1 MLYLLNEDVRTVR
14 WNGESLHEA
23 TSAIVKETMNGDFT
37 LTVKYPISD
46 SGIYQLIQEDM
57 LIKAP
62 TPVLGAQ
69 LFRIKKPVEH
79 NDHLEITAYH
89 ISDDVMQRSITQMSV
104 TSQSCGMA
112 LSRMVQNTKTAL
124 GDFSFNSDIQD
135 RRTFNTTETET
146 LYSVLLDGKHSI
158 VGTWEGELVRDN
170 FAMTVKKS
178 RGENRGVVITTH
190 KNLKDYQRTKN
201 SQNVVTRIHAR
212 STFKPEGAEKET
224 TIRVTVDSPLINS
237 YPYIN
242 EKEYENNNAKS
253 VEELQKW
260 AQAKFSNEGID
271 KISDAIKIEAYEL
284 DGQVVHMGDT
294 VNLKSWKHNVD
305 VFKKAI
311 AYEFD
316 ALKEEYISLILDDK
330 AGAGGSRTS
339 GGLSSAAD
347 AILGVTESAQEVALE
362 KALQNADLDF
372 DHKAGLLRQEISDG
386 IELAKA
392 KAEEVKQEL
401 SDTINQRFNS
411 FDNGPLKEAKRRA
424 EEALR
429 NAGASSLLAQ
439 EAKRI
444 GLDSVARLEEF
455 KSQTTSAQTA
465 LSGDLDALKRTI
477 VNDIRPKQAQVEAE
491 IAKQVEAL
499 VQTKKELAGAST
511 LLAQE
516 AKRIELDS
524 VARLEAFKSQTTS
537 AQTALSGDLDVLKRT
552 IANDIRPK
560 QAQAEAE
567 IAKQVEALSRTKNEL
582 SGASTLLA
590 QEAKRIELDSVAR
603 LEAFKSQTTS
613 AQTALS
619 GDLDALKRTIAN
631 DIRPKQA
638 QAEAEIAKQV
648 EALSR
653 TKNELAGVK
662 SAQATYEET
671 TTRRLSELTNLA
683 NGKASKSELTQTA
696 EELASRIASVQA
708 GSSRNYFR
716 NSRSRTF
723 TTGGQA
729 VYDYRTFIVPDFWK
743 NSDRFKRDYVRISFD
758 VTFPVALVNDMPA
771 MVHFSAHPWYA
782 YRNLIFKG
790 GTVERQHFE
799 FTIDLSSSS
808 ETYQTNN
815 VFIRFGTNYGF
826 PAGLQVVIENAM
838 LSVGNYFPA
847 YQPAYED
854 QEDRVSV
861 VESNFKQRADSLDAG
876 VSRLTEGFRTKADI
890 SALNVTAENIRQSVK
905 SLETD
910 TQNKLNQKLSQ
921 AEFEVRAGS
930 IRQEILNATKDK
942 ANKSELTQTAEE
954 LSSKIASVQASGRN
968 LFLNSLF
975 KQDISKTG
983 IWTTSTYTATID
995 SESKYLGHKAL
1006 KIIGLNPSG
1015 RDGGN
1020 PKVTYP
1026 ALGQFGKVIP
1036 GSTTNQDVTISFYA
1050 KANKNGIMLR
1060 SRLGDIGYKT
1070 GNVTLSTEIKRYVVH
1085 IPKGWT
1091 NESKQTTNEWLFN
1104 FNQEG
1109 TIWIWMPKFEISD
1122 VDTSYSEAPEDI
1134 EGQISTVESTFKQ
1147 RANSLEA
1154 GVSRLT
1160 EGLRTKVD
1168 ISALNVT
1175 AENIRQSVKSLETDT
1190 QNKLNQKLSQ
1200 AEFEV
1205 RAGSIRQ
1212 EILNA
1217 TKDKASKSELT
1228 QTAEEL
1234 ASKIASVHLG
1244 RRNLLKGT
1252 KELARYK
1259 PVSEYNGFKVI
1270 RTVAGAT
1277 RYQDSYVERTVIPTA
1292 GTEYIAIF
1300 YARAS
1305 ENDYPVRCHFYNPN
1319 TVVSSE
1325 NSSGYKS
1332 RSSDGLS
1339 IIRLSTDWQLCW
1351 VKWTQTATDQAK
1363 TVIIGRHGPQVGG
1376 KEGVWVEICAPA
1388 IFEGNLA
1395 GDWSP
1400 AYEDQDERVSVVES
1414 NFKQRADSLE
1424 AGVSRLT
1431 EGLRTKADISSLN
1444 VTAENIRQ
1452 SVKSLETDT
1461 QNKLNQKLSQAE
1473 FEVRAG
1479 SIRQEILNAT
1489 KDKANKSELTQTAE
1503 ELASKIASVQVGGRN
1518 YIRGTKRMMLARGL
1532 WASGTFRPSG
1542 AGTAKTID
1550 VSDSPATG
1558 FDKAIRLTSSNARDQ
1573 IGIAQDGFY
1582 ISQGTYTMSC
1592 WVKGR
1597 RGQKVKLQTYWQVN
1611 DNSGISPIFTLK
1623 DENWTKLSFTSARNR
1638 AGVASIG
1645 YVYLVNAEVGEYLDV
1660 LAPQLE
1666 DGSLATSSK
1675 EAPEDIEGQISTV
1688 ESTFKQRADS
1698 LAAGVNRLTEGLR
1711 TKADI
1716 SALNV
1721 TAENIRQSVKSL
1733 ETDTQNKLNQKL
1745 SQAEFEVR
1753 AGSIRQEIL
1762 NATKDKASKSELT
1775 QTAEEL
1781 ASRIASVQASGRN
1794 LFLNSLF
1801 KQDIPKTGI
1810 WTTSTYTAT
1819 IDSESKYLG
1828 HKALKIIGL
1837 NPSGR
1842 DGGNPKVTYPA
1853 LGQFG
1858 KVIPGSTTNQDVT
1871 ISFYAKANKNGIML
1885 RSRLGNIGYKT
1896 GNVTLSTEIKR
1907 YVVHIPKGWTN
1918 ESKQTTNE
1926 WLFNFNQE
1934 GTIWIWMP
1942 KFEISDVDTS
1952 YSEAPED
1959 IEGQIS
1965 TVESNFKQRADS
1977 LEAGVSRLTEGLRT
1991 KVDISAL
1998 NVTAENI
2005 RQSVKSLETDT
2016 QNKLNQKLSQ
2026 AEFEVRAGSI
2036 RQEILNVTKDKAS
2049 KSELTQTAEELSSK
2063 IASVQVGGINLLRNT
2078 ASLLI
2083 GDRSKG
2089 CWMSASGGN
2098 GRAISVEVLDPPKK
2112 MIKNMIRVIENT
2124 NGGNKDLTQ
2133 LVRLRIGEKYT
2144 ISCYARIASDSP
2156 NANVNLLFRSW
2167 ANNTDLNRKFQKSIS
2182 HKNWQKYSF
2191 TFTADAIENSIQ
2203 FGQSGAGIIEICAPK
2218 IESGTLATDYSEAP
2232 EDIEGQISTV
2242 ESTFKQRANSLD
2254 AGVSRLTEGL
2264 RTKVD
2269 ISALNVTAENIRQSV
2284 KSLETDTQNK
2294 LNQKLSQAEFEV
2306 RAGSIRQ
2313 EILNATKDKADKTL
2327 VVSEAGKL
2335 REEFSKMKVG
2345 GRNLWIKSKTVGAVI
2360 EKLPENHV
2368 TGQKECYRLEN
2379 NSTLTFNLEPDF
2391 SSRLYQKVT
2400 FSAWIKYENVV
2411 QGRNFWN
2418 VFNCFKHYLFRK
2430 NSETGVQS
2438 GPDYATLGMYKGSA
2452 DWKYI
2457 TFTYDYSEK
2466 TNFDQLKTSLRFNL
2480 EGATSGTAW
2489 VTGIKVEIGS
2499 VATDWS
2505 PAPEDADG
2513 LITEAKATFE
2523 RTAQGLRTDLSAI
2536 QEYVNKDGQ
2545 RQEALQRYTREES
2558 ARQATAVRELV
2569 NRDFVGKATY
2579 QEDVKGINQRIEAV
2593 KTSAN
2598 KDIASQIAS
2607 YRQSVDG
2614 KFTDISS
2621 QITTYKQDVGGQ
2633 ISGLSN
2639 RLTSS
2644 EQGTTT
2650 QISNLSNRI
2659 NSNKQGTDNQ
2669 ISNLKTQVATN
2680 KDNAERQMGRISD
2693 QVSANKANADSQFA
2707 NVTNQ
2712 LARKVETTDFQRVK
2726 ETSKLYERILGNT
2739 ENGIADKVARMAL
2752 TNQLFQVEVGK
2763 YSVSGPN
2770 LIKNS
2775 DFKNATNEWGSTQN
2789 LGRLVKHSFYHN
2801 GQKDLMRLSNATKNE
2816 NFLYSHRFN
2825 LERNTDYVLNFRG
2838 FNNSALASYDV
2849 YILGRRAG
2857 ESDGFTIVKKVVSS
2871 KKLSTSRCEDVSVT
2885 FNSGEMDNAYIR
2897 FDNNGSSSGTAD
2909 LYITEVDLYKG
2920 YKPRTWQ
2927 PHPEDAVAD
2936 ANKKL
2941 EATQT
2946 KMTQLAGS
2954 WVVENINSAGDI
2966 ISGINLGANG
2976 HNRLVGK
2983 LTHITGETLI
2993 DRAVI
2998 KSAMVDKLKT
3008 ANFEAG
3014 SVTTTILEAEAVT
3027 AEKLKVDN
3035 ALIKKLTATDAFIDQ
3050 LISKR
3055 IFSTKVESVISS
3067 STFLEAYQGRIGG
3080 FTLGQFDQ
3088 GGGRWISGVNQF
3100 SVGMGN
3106 GAGYGVRTAFWANW
3120 GNNWNY
3126 AGPKAWNVNTD
3137 GKMYCRNEVGFYD
3150 QVDFSNS
3157 SRANFYGNTTFSR
3170 SPVFS
3175 NGIELGSKDVLG
3187 DGWNPKGGRNAVV
3200 WWNQVGSGS
3209 LKYWMEQKSDR
3220 RLKENITDTAVKALD
3235 KINRLR
3241 MVAFDFIENK
3251 KHEEIGLIAQEAET
3265 IVPRIVSRDPENPDG
3280 YLHID
3285 YTALVPYLIK
3295 AIQELNQ
3302 KIEKMEKIIA

>member
-1 MLYLLNEDVRTVR
+1 MDALTRRQFDRSMFAKERTLAIRVGEYASRDIKEASFEYGYIKGDTYKPGGTCAGSGKITFTSIITTFNKLDTLHPEIGLLVGDTYQWVKMGEYFINDIEIDRNRNTTTLELMDGMFKLNREYVTDLHFPAEVREVIQEICLKTGIELANDYFGISAMRYHIEQVPEGKKLSFRDMLSAMTQMIGMSCFFNREGKMEIRDLTESNITINADSYFLHGLTKSEIEYQIAGITCKTDKKSLTVGMKTGRSLELDNVFMTQSALNDLYYKLKNLTYYPYNLNYQGHLLLEVGQWVTIQTNKKETFKVPVLSQSFTFKGGLRGRISADSKAGNDTQYSYE
-14 WNGESLHEA
+14 GTITKHIKQQGGIEAKIQAQIEA
-23 TSAIVKETMNGDFT
+23 TDKDFDQK
-37 LTVKYPISD
+37 VDK
-46 SGIYQLIQEDM
+46 
-57 LIKAP
+57 
-62 TPVLGAQ
+62 
-69 LFRIKKPVEH
+69 IKKDF
-79 NDHLEITAYH
+79 ND
-89 ISDDVMQRSITQMSV
+89 
-104 TSQSCGMA
+104 
-112 LSRMVQNTKTAL
+112 
-124 GDFSFNSDIQD
+124 
-135 RRTFNTTETET
+135 
-146 LYSVLLDGKHSI
+146 
-158 VGTWEGELVRDN
+158 
-170 FAMTVKKS
+170 
-178 RGENRGVVITTH
+178 
-190 KNLKDYQRTKN
+190 
-201 SQNVVTRIHAR
+201 
-212 STFKPEGAEKET
+212 
-224 TIRVTVDSPLINS
+224 
-237 YPYIN
+237 
-242 EKEYENNNAKS
+242 
-253 VEELQKW
+253 
-260 AQAKFSNEGID
+260 
-271 KISDAIKIEAYEL
+271 
-284 DGQVVHMGDT
+284 QV
-294 VNLKSWKHNVD
+294 
-305 VFKKAI
+305 
-311 AYEFD
+311 
-316 ALKEEYISLILDDK
+316 
-330 AGAGGSRTS
+330 
-339 GGLSSAAD
+339 
-347 AILGVTESAQEVALE
+347 
-362 KALQNADLDF
+362 
-372 DHKAGLLRQEISDG
+372 
-386 IELAKA
+386 ELAKA
-392 KAEEVKQEL
+392 KAEEVKREL

-411 FDNGPLKEAKRRA
+411 FDNGPLKETKRKA

-429 NAGASSLLAQ
+429 NAGASTLLAQ

-444 GLDSVARLEEF
+444 GLDSVARLEAF

-477 VNDIRPKQAQVEAE
+477 ANDIRPKQAQAEAE

-499 VQTKKELAGAST
+499 SRTKNELAGASS

-537 AQTALSGDLDVLKRT
+537 AQTALSGDLDV
-552 IANDIRPK
+552 
-560 QAQAEAE
+560 
-567 IAKQVEALSRTKNEL
+567 
-582 SGASTLLA
+582 
-590 QEAKRIELDSVAR
+590 
-603 LEAFKSQTTS
+603 
-613 AQTALS
+613 
-619 GDLDALKRTIAN
+619 LKRTIAN

-708 GSSRNYFR
+708 
-716 NSRSRTF
+716 
-723 TTGGQA
+723 
-729 VYDYRTFIVPDFWK
+729 
-743 NSDRFKRDYVRISFD
+743 
-758 VTFPVALVNDMPA
+758 
-771 MVHFSAHPWYA
+771 
-782 YRNLIFKG
+782 
-790 GTVERQHFE
+790 
-799 FTIDLSSSS
+799 
-808 ETYQTNN
+808 
-815 VFIRFGTNYGF
+815 
-826 PAGLQVVIENAM
+826 
-838 LSVGNYFPA
+838 
-847 YQPAYED
+847 
-854 QEDRVSV
+854 
-861 VESNFKQRADSLDAG
+861 
-876 VSRLTEGFRTKADI
+876 
-890 SALNVTAENIRQSVK
+890 
-905 SLETD
+905 
-910 TQNKLNQKLSQ
+910 
-921 AEFEVRAGS
+921 
-930 IRQEILNATKDK
+930 
-942 ANKSELTQTAEE
+942 
-954 LSSKIASVQASGRN
+954 SGRN

-983 IWTTSTYTATID
+983 IWTTSTYTA
-995 SESKYLGHKAL
+995 A
-1006 KIIGLNPSG
+1006 
-1015 RDGGN
+1015 
-1020 PKVTYP
+1020 
-1026 ALGQFGKVIP
+1026 
-1036 GSTTNQDVTISFYA
+1036 
-1050 KANKNGIMLR
+1050 
-1060 SRLGDIGYKT
+1060 
-1070 GNVTLSTEIKRYVVH
+1070 
-1085 IPKGWT
+1085 
-1091 NESKQTTNEWLFN
+1091 
-1104 FNQEG
+1104 
-1109 TIWIWMPKFEISD
+1109 
-1122 VDTSYSEAPEDI
+1122 
-1134 EGQISTVESTFKQ
+1134 
-1147 RANSLEA
+1147 
-1154 GVSRLT
+1154 
-1160 EGLRTKVD
+1160 
-1168 ISALNVT
+1168 
-1175 AENIRQSVKSLETDT
+1175 
-1190 QNKLNQKLSQ
+1190 
-1200 AEFEV
+1200 
-1205 RAGSIRQ
+1205 
-1212 EILNA
+1212 
-1217 TKDKASKSELT
+1217 
-1228 QTAEEL
+1228 
-1234 ASKIASVHLG
+1234 
-1244 RRNLLKGT
+1244 
-1252 KELARYK
+1252 
-1259 PVSEYNGFKVI
+1259 
-1270 RTVAGAT
+1270 
-1277 RYQDSYVERTVIPTA
+1277 
-1292 GTEYIAIF
+1292 
-1300 YARAS
+1300 
-1305 ENDYPVRCHFYNPN
+1305 
-1319 TVVSSE
+1319 
-1325 NSSGYKS
+1325 
-1332 RSSDGLS
+1332 
-1339 IIRLSTDWQLCW
+1339 
-1351 VKWTQTATDQAK
+1351 
-1363 TVIIGRHGPQVGG
+1363 
-1376 KEGVWVEICAPA
+1376 
-1388 IFEGNLA
+1388 
-1395 GDWSP
+1395 
-1400 AYEDQDERVSVVES
+1400 
-1414 NFKQRADSLE
+1414 
-1424 AGVSRLT
+1424 
-1431 EGLRTKADISSLN
+1431 
-1444 VTAENIRQ
+1444 
-1452 SVKSLETDT
+1452 
-1461 QNKLNQKLSQAE
+1461 
-1473 FEVRAG
+1473 
-1479 SIRQEILNAT
+1479 
-1489 KDKANKSELTQTAE
+1489 
-1503 ELASKIASVQVGGRN
+1503 
-1518 YIRGTKRMMLARGL
+1518 
-1532 WASGTFRPSG
+1532 
-1542 AGTAKTID
+1542 
-1550 VSDSPATG
+1550 
-1558 FDKAIRLTSSNARDQ
+1558 
-1573 IGIAQDGFY
+1573 
-1582 ISQGTYTMSC
+1582 
-1592 WVKGR
+1592 
-1597 RGQKVKLQTYWQVN
+1597 
-1611 DNSGISPIFTLK
+1611 
-1623 DENWTKLSFTSARNR
+1623 
-1638 AGVASIG
+1638 
-1645 YVYLVNAEVGEYLDV
+1645 
-1660 LAPQLE
+1660 
-1666 DGSLATSSK
+1666 
-1675 EAPEDIEGQISTV
+1675 
-1688 ESTFKQRADS
+1688 
-1698 LAAGVNRLTEGLR
+1698 
-1711 TKADI
+1711 
-1716 SALNV
+1716 
-1721 TAENIRQSVKSL
+1721 
-1733 ETDTQNKLNQKL
+1733 
-1745 SQAEFEVR
+1745 
-1753 AGSIRQEIL
+1753 
-1762 NATKDKASKSELT
+1762 
-1775 QTAEEL
+1775 
-1781 ASRIASVQASGRN
+1781 
-1794 LFLNSLF
+1794 
-1801 KQDIPKTGI
+1801 
-1810 WTTSTYTAT
+1810 

-1934 GTIWIWMP
+1934 GTVWIWMP

-1952 YSEAPED
+1952 
-1959 IEGQIS
+1959 
-1965 TVESNFKQRADS
+1965 
-1977 LEAGVSRLTEGLRT
+1977 
-1991 KVDISAL
+1991 
-1998 NVTAENI
+1998 
-2005 RQSVKSLETDT
+2005 
-2016 QNKLNQKLSQ
+2016 
-2026 AEFEVRAGSI
+2026 
-2036 RQEILNVTKDKAS
+2036 
-2049 KSELTQTAEELSSK
+2049 
-2063 IASVQVGGINLLRNT
+2063 
-2078 ASLLI
+2078 
-2083 GDRSKG
+2083 
-2089 CWMSASGGN
+2089 
-2098 GRAISVEVLDPPKK
+2098 
-2112 MIKNMIRVIENT
+2112 
-2124 NGGNKDLTQ
+2124 
-2133 LVRLRIGEKYT
+2133 
-2144 ISCYARIASDSP
+2144 
-2156 NANVNLLFRSW
+2156 
-2167 ANNTDLNRKFQKSIS
+2167 
-2182 HKNWQKYSF
+2182 
-2191 TFTADAIENSIQ
+2191 
-2203 FGQSGAGIIEICAPK
+2203 
-2218 IESGTLATDYSEAP
+2218 YSEAP

-2264 RTKVD
+2264 RTKAD
-2269 ISALNVTAENIRQSV
+2269 ISSLNVTAENIRQSV

-2536 QEYVNKDGQ
+2536 QEYVNKNGQ

-2558 ARQATAVRELV
+2558 TRQATAVRELV
-2569 NRDFVGKATY
+2569 NRDFVGKVTY

-2644 EQGTTT
+2644 EQGATT
-2650 QISNLSNRI
+2650 QISNISNRI

-2927 PHPEDAVAD
+2927 PHPEDVVAD

-2946 KMTQLAGS
+2946 KMTLLTGS
-2954 WVVENINSAGDI
+2954 WAVQNINSAGDI

-2976 HNRLVGK
+2976 HNRFVGK

-3008 ANFEAG
+3008 GNFEAG

-3035 ALIKKLTATDAFIDQ
+3035 ALIKKLTANDAFIDQ
-3050 LISKR
+3050 LTSKR

-3106 GAGYGVRTAFWANW
+3106 GAGHGVRTAFWANW

-3209 LKYWMEQKSDR
+3209 VKYWMEQKSDR

-3241 MVAFDFIENK
+3241 MVAFDFIESK

-3302 KIEKMEKIIA
+3302 KIEKMEKTIA

>member
-1 MLYLLNEDVRTVR
+1 MDALTRRQFDRAMFAKERTLAIRVGEYASRDIKEASFEYGYIKGDTYKPGGTCAGSGKITFTSIITTFNKLDTLHPEIGLLVGDTYQWVKMGEYFINDIEIDRNRNTTTLELMDGMFKLNREYVTDLHFPAEVREV
-14 WNGESLHEA
+14 
-23 TSAIVKETMNGDFT
+23 
-37 LTVKYPISD
+37 
-46 SGIYQLIQEDM
+46 IQEIC
-57 LIKAP
+57 L
-62 TPVLGAQ
+62 
-69 LFRIKKPVEH
+69 
-79 NDHLEITAYH
+79 
-89 ISDDVMQRSITQMSV
+89 
-104 TSQSCGMA
+104 
-112 LSRMVQNTKTAL
+112 KT
-124 GDFSFNSDIQD
+124 
-135 RRTFNTTETET
+135 
-146 LYSVLLDGKHSI
+146 
-158 VGTWEGELVRDN
+158 
-170 FAMTVKKS
+170 
-178 RGENRGVVITTH
+178 
-190 KNLKDYQRTKN
+190 
-201 SQNVVTRIHAR
+201 
-212 STFKPEGAEKET
+212 
-224 TIRVTVDSPLINS
+224 
-237 YPYIN
+237 
-242 EKEYENNNAKS
+242 
-253 VEELQKW
+253 
-260 AQAKFSNEGID
+260 
-271 KISDAIKIEAYEL
+271 
-284 DGQVVHMGDT
+284 
-294 VNLKSWKHNVD
+294 
-305 VFKKAI
+305 
-311 AYEFD
+311 
-316 ALKEEYISLILDDK
+316 
-330 AGAGGSRTS
+330 
-339 GGLSSAAD
+339 
-347 AILGVTESAQEVALE
+347 
-362 KALQNADLDF
+362 
-372 DHKAGLLRQEISDG
+372 G
-386 IELAKA
+386 IELADDYFGISAMRYHIEQVPEGKKLSFRDMLSAMTQMIGMSCFFNREGKMEIRDLTESNITINADSYFLHGLTKSEIEYQISGITCKTDKKSLTVGMKTGRSLELDNVFMTQSALNDLYYKLKNLTYYPYNLNYQGHLLLEVGQWVTIQTNKKETFKVPVLSQSFTFKGGLRGRISADSKA
-392 KAEEVKQEL
+392 GNDTQYSYEGTITKHIKQQDDIEAKIQAQIEAADKDFDQKVDKIKKDFNDQVELAKARAEEVKREL

-411 FDNGPLKEAKRRA
+411 FDNGPLKETKRKA

-429 NAGASSLLAQ
+429 N
-439 EAKRI
+439 
-444 GLDSVARLEEF
+444 
-455 KSQTTSAQTA
+455 
-465 LSGDLDALKRTI
+465 
-477 VNDIRPKQAQVEAE
+477 
-491 IAKQVEAL
+491 
-499 VQTKKELAGAST
+499 AGAST

-516 AKRIELDS
+516 AKRI
-524 VARLEAFKSQTTS
+524 
-537 AQTALSGDLDVLKRT
+537 G
-552 IANDIRPK
+552 
-560 QAQAEAE
+560 
-567 IAKQVEALSRTKNEL
+567 
-582 SGASTLLA
+582 
-590 QEAKRIELDSVAR
+590 LDSVAR

-662 SAQATYEET
+662 SAQATYKET

-708 GSSRNYFR
+708 
-716 NSRSRTF
+716 
-723 TTGGQA
+723 
-729 VYDYRTFIVPDFWK
+729 
-743 NSDRFKRDYVRISFD
+743 
-758 VTFPVALVNDMPA
+758 
-771 MVHFSAHPWYA
+771 
-782 YRNLIFKG
+782 
-790 GTVERQHFE
+790 
-799 FTIDLSSSS
+799 
-808 ETYQTNN
+808 
-815 VFIRFGTNYGF
+815 
-826 PAGLQVVIENAM
+826 
-838 LSVGNYFPA
+838 
-847 YQPAYED
+847 
-854 QEDRVSV
+854 
-861 VESNFKQRADSLDAG
+861 
-876 VSRLTEGFRTKADI
+876 
-890 SALNVTAENIRQSVK
+890 
-905 SLETD
+905 
-910 TQNKLNQKLSQ
+910 
-921 AEFEVRAGS
+921 
-930 IRQEILNATKDK
+930 
-942 ANKSELTQTAEE
+942 
-954 LSSKIASVQASGRN
+954 SGRN

-983 IWTTSTYTATID
+983 IWTTSTYTA
-995 SESKYLGHKAL
+995 A
-1006 KIIGLNPSG
+1006 
-1015 RDGGN
+1015 
-1020 PKVTYP
+1020 
-1026 ALGQFGKVIP
+1026 
-1036 GSTTNQDVTISFYA
+1036 
-1050 KANKNGIMLR
+1050 
-1060 SRLGDIGYKT
+1060 
-1070 GNVTLSTEIKRYVVH
+1070 
-1085 IPKGWT
+1085 
-1091 NESKQTTNEWLFN
+1091 
-1104 FNQEG
+1104 
-1109 TIWIWMPKFEISD
+1109 
-1122 VDTSYSEAPEDI
+1122 
-1134 EGQISTVESTFKQ
+1134 
-1147 RANSLEA
+1147 
-1154 GVSRLT
+1154 
-1160 EGLRTKVD
+1160 
-1168 ISALNVT
+1168 
-1175 AENIRQSVKSLETDT
+1175 
-1190 QNKLNQKLSQ
+1190 
-1200 AEFEV
+1200 
-1205 RAGSIRQ
+1205 
-1212 EILNA
+1212 
-1217 TKDKASKSELT
+1217 
-1228 QTAEEL
+1228 
-1234 ASKIASVHLG
+1234 
-1244 RRNLLKGT
+1244 
-1252 KELARYK
+1252 
-1259 PVSEYNGFKVI
+1259 
-1270 RTVAGAT
+1270 
-1277 RYQDSYVERTVIPTA
+1277 
-1292 GTEYIAIF
+1292 
-1300 YARAS
+1300 
-1305 ENDYPVRCHFYNPN
+1305 
-1319 TVVSSE
+1319 
-1325 NSSGYKS
+1325 
-1332 RSSDGLS
+1332 
-1339 IIRLSTDWQLCW
+1339 
-1351 VKWTQTATDQAK
+1351 
-1363 TVIIGRHGPQVGG
+1363 
-1376 KEGVWVEICAPA
+1376 
-1388 IFEGNLA
+1388 
-1395 GDWSP
+1395 
-1400 AYEDQDERVSVVES
+1400 
-1414 NFKQRADSLE
+1414 
-1424 AGVSRLT
+1424 
-1431 EGLRTKADISSLN
+1431 
-1444 VTAENIRQ
+1444 
-1452 SVKSLETDT
+1452 
-1461 QNKLNQKLSQAE
+1461 
-1473 FEVRAG
+1473 
-1479 SIRQEILNAT
+1479 
-1489 KDKANKSELTQTAE
+1489 
-1503 ELASKIASVQVGGRN
+1503 
-1518 YIRGTKRMMLARGL
+1518 
-1532 WASGTFRPSG
+1532 
-1542 AGTAKTID
+1542 
-1550 VSDSPATG
+1550 
-1558 FDKAIRLTSSNARDQ
+1558 
-1573 IGIAQDGFY
+1573 
-1582 ISQGTYTMSC
+1582 
-1592 WVKGR
+1592 
-1597 RGQKVKLQTYWQVN
+1597 
-1611 DNSGISPIFTLK
+1611 
-1623 DENWTKLSFTSARNR
+1623 
-1638 AGVASIG
+1638 
-1645 YVYLVNAEVGEYLDV
+1645 
-1660 LAPQLE
+1660 
-1666 DGSLATSSK
+1666 
-1675 EAPEDIEGQISTV
+1675 
-1688 ESTFKQRADS
+1688 
-1698 LAAGVNRLTEGLR
+1698 
-1711 TKADI
+1711 
-1716 SALNV
+1716 
-1721 TAENIRQSVKSL
+1721 
-1733 ETDTQNKLNQKL
+1733 
-1745 SQAEFEVR
+1745 
-1753 AGSIRQEIL
+1753 
-1762 NATKDKASKSELT
+1762 
-1775 QTAEEL
+1775 
-1781 ASRIASVQASGRN
+1781 
-1794 LFLNSLF
+1794 
-1801 KQDIPKTGI
+1801 
-1810 WTTSTYTAT
+1810 

-1934 GTIWIWMP
+1934 GTVWIWMP

-1965 TVESNFKQRADS
+1965 TVES
-1977 LEAGVSRLTEGLRT
+1977 
-1991 KVDISAL
+1991 
-1998 NVTAENI
+1998 
-2005 RQSVKSLETDT
+2005 
-2016 QNKLNQKLSQ
+2016 
-2026 AEFEVRAGSI
+2026 
-2036 RQEILNVTKDKAS
+2036 
-2049 KSELTQTAEELSSK
+2049 
-2063 IASVQVGGINLLRNT
+2063 
-2078 ASLLI
+2078 
-2083 GDRSKG
+2083 
-2089 CWMSASGGN
+2089 
-2098 GRAISVEVLDPPKK
+2098 
-2112 MIKNMIRVIENT
+2112 
-2124 NGGNKDLTQ
+2124 
-2133 LVRLRIGEKYT
+2133 
-2144 ISCYARIASDSP
+2144 
-2156 NANVNLLFRSW
+2156 
-2167 ANNTDLNRKFQKSIS
+2167 
-2182 HKNWQKYSF
+2182 
-2191 TFTADAIENSIQ
+2191 
-2203 FGQSGAGIIEICAPK
+2203 
-2218 IESGTLATDYSEAP
+2218 
-2232 EDIEGQISTV
+2232 
-2242 ESTFKQRANSLD
+2242 TFKQRANSLD
-2254 AGVSRLTEGL
+2254 AGVRSLTEGL

-2659 NSNKQGTDNQ
+2659 NSNKQGADNQ

-2752 TNQLFQVEVGK
+2752 TNQLFQVEVAKNASNGQNLLKGTKDFSGGWKNKGANWKKHAEK
-2763 YSVSGPN
+2763 YKGVDV
-2770 LIKNS
+2770 L
-2775 DFKNATNEWGSTQN
+2775 FKNNSWNGVGQEIDAKIGEVYTFSLWMKSDWKNDTVNFYVNRNGSVEKGWGVPSETSVAITSEWK
-2789 LGRLVKHSFYHN
+2789 RYSFTF
-2801 GQKDLMRLSNATKNE
+2801 KIT
-2816 NFLYSHRFN
+2816 
-2825 LERNTDYVLNFRG
+2825 V
-2838 FNNSALASYDV
+2838 
-2849 YILGRRAG
+2849 
-2857 ESDGFTIVKKVVSS
+2857 DGFIFPRVERLNQNT
-2871 KKLSTSRCEDVSVT
+2871 
-2885 FNSGEMDNAYIR
+2885 N
-2897 FDNNGSSSGTAD
+2897 
-2909 LYITEVDLYKG
+2909 LYIAGLKLEKGSYATPYTEA
-2920 YKPRTWQ
+2920 
-2927 PHPEDAVAD
+2927 PEDTD
-2936 ANKKL
+2936 
-2941 EATQT
+2941 EAIRSVQS
-2946 KMTQLAGS
+2946 QLTGS
-2954 WVVENINSAGDI
+2954 WAVQNINSAGDI

-2976 HNRLVGK
+2976 HNRFVGK

-3014 SVTTTILEAEAVT
+3014 SVTTTILDAEAVT

-3035 ALIKKLTATDAFIDQ
+3035 ALIRKLTANDAFIDQ

-3209 LKYWMEQKSDR
+3209 VKYWMEQKSDR

-3241 MVAFDFIENK
+3241 MVAFDFIESK

-3302 KIEKMEKIIA
+3302 KIEKMEKTIA

>member
-1 MLYLLNEDVRTVR
+1 MDALTRRQFDRAMFAKERTLAIRVGEYASRDIKEASFEYGYIKGDTYKPGGTCAGSGKITFTSIITTFNKLDTLHPEIGLLVGDTYQWVKMGEYFINDIEIDRNRNTTTLELMDGMFKLNREYVTDLHFPAEVREV
-14 WNGESLHEA
+14 
-23 TSAIVKETMNGDFT
+23 
-37 LTVKYPISD
+37 
-46 SGIYQLIQEDM
+46 IQEIC
-57 LIKAP
+57 L
-62 TPVLGAQ
+62 
-69 LFRIKKPVEH
+69 
-79 NDHLEITAYH
+79 
-89 ISDDVMQRSITQMSV
+89 
-104 TSQSCGMA
+104 
-112 LSRMVQNTKTAL
+112 KT
-124 GDFSFNSDIQD
+124 
-135 RRTFNTTETET
+135 
-146 LYSVLLDGKHSI
+146 
-158 VGTWEGELVRDN
+158 
-170 FAMTVKKS
+170 
-178 RGENRGVVITTH
+178 
-190 KNLKDYQRTKN
+190 
-201 SQNVVTRIHAR
+201 
-212 STFKPEGAEKET
+212 
-224 TIRVTVDSPLINS
+224 
-237 YPYIN
+237 
-242 EKEYENNNAKS
+242 
-253 VEELQKW
+253 
-260 AQAKFSNEGID
+260 
-271 KISDAIKIEAYEL
+271 
-284 DGQVVHMGDT
+284 
-294 VNLKSWKHNVD
+294 
-305 VFKKAI
+305 
-311 AYEFD
+311 
-316 ALKEEYISLILDDK
+316 
-330 AGAGGSRTS
+330 
-339 GGLSSAAD
+339 
-347 AILGVTESAQEVALE
+347 
-362 KALQNADLDF
+362 
-372 DHKAGLLRQEISDG
+372 G
-386 IELAKA
+386 IELANDYFGISAMRYHIEQVPEGKKLSFRDMLSAMTQMIGMSCFFNREGKMEIRDLTESNITINADSYFLHGLTKSEIEYQIAGITCKTDKKSLTVGMKTGRSLELDNVFMTQSALNDLYYKLKNLTYYPYNLNYQGHLLLEVGQWVTIQTNKKETFKVPVLSQSFTFKGGLRGRISADSKA
-392 KAEEVKQEL
+392 GNDTQYSYEGTITKHIKQQDDIEAKIQAQIEAADKDFDQKVDKIKKDFNDQVELAKARAEEVKREL

-411 FDNGPLKEAKRRA
+411 FDNGPLKETKRKA

-429 NAGASSLLAQ
+429 NAGASTLLAQ

-444 GLDSVARLEEF
+444 GLDSVARLEAF

-477 VNDIRPKQAQVEAE
+477 ANDIRPKQAQAEAE
-491 IAKQVEAL
+491 IAKQAEAL

-582 SGASTLLA
+582 
-590 QEAKRIELDSVAR
+590 
-603 LEAFKSQTTS
+603 
-613 AQTALS
+613 
-619 GDLDALKRTIAN
+619 
-631 DIRPKQA
+631 
-638 QAEAEIAKQV
+638 
-648 EALSR
+648 
-653 TKNELAGVK
+653 AGVK
-662 SAQATYEET
+662 SAQATYKET

-696 EELASRIASVQA
+696 EELS
-708 GSSRNYFR
+708 
-716 NSRSRTF
+716 
-723 TTGGQA
+723 
-729 VYDYRTFIVPDFWK
+729 
-743 NSDRFKRDYVRISFD
+743 
-758 VTFPVALVNDMPA
+758 
-771 MVHFSAHPWYA
+771 
-782 YRNLIFKG
+782 
-790 GTVERQHFE
+790 
-799 FTIDLSSSS
+799 
-808 ETYQTNN
+808 
-815 VFIRFGTNYGF
+815 
-826 PAGLQVVIENAM
+826 
-838 LSVGNYFPA
+838 
-847 YQPAYED
+847 
-854 QEDRVSV
+854 
-861 VESNFKQRADSLDAG
+861 
-876 VSRLTEGFRTKADI
+876 
-890 SALNVTAENIRQSVK
+890 
-905 SLETD
+905 
-910 TQNKLNQKLSQ
+910 
-921 AEFEVRAGS
+921 
-930 IRQEILNATKDK
+930 
-942 ANKSELTQTAEE
+942 
-954 LSSKIASVQASGRN
+954 
-968 LFLNSLF
+968 
-975 KQDISKTG
+975 
-983 IWTTSTYTATID
+983 
-995 SESKYLGHKAL
+995 
-1006 KIIGLNPSG
+1006 
-1015 RDGGN
+1015 
-1020 PKVTYP
+1020 
-1026 ALGQFGKVIP
+1026 
-1036 GSTTNQDVTISFYA
+1036 
-1050 KANKNGIMLR
+1050 
-1060 SRLGDIGYKT
+1060 
-1070 GNVTLSTEIKRYVVH
+1070 
-1085 IPKGWT
+1085 
-1091 NESKQTTNEWLFN
+1091 
-1104 FNQEG
+1104 
-1109 TIWIWMPKFEISD
+1109 
-1122 VDTSYSEAPEDI
+1122 
-1134 EGQISTVESTFKQ
+1134 
-1147 RANSLEA
+1147 
-1154 GVSRLT
+1154 
-1160 EGLRTKVD
+1160 
-1168 ISALNVT
+1168 
-1175 AENIRQSVKSLETDT
+1175 
-1190 QNKLNQKLSQ
+1190 
-1200 AEFEV
+1200 
-1205 RAGSIRQ
+1205 
-1212 EILNA
+1212 
-1217 TKDKASKSELT
+1217 
-1228 QTAEEL
+1228 
-1234 ASKIASVHLG
+1234 
-1244 RRNLLKGT
+1244 
-1252 KELARYK
+1252 
-1259 PVSEYNGFKVI
+1259 
-1270 RTVAGAT
+1270 
-1277 RYQDSYVERTVIPTA
+1277 
-1292 GTEYIAIF
+1292 
-1300 YARAS
+1300 
-1305 ENDYPVRCHFYNPN
+1305 
-1319 TVVSSE
+1319 
-1325 NSSGYKS
+1325 
-1332 RSSDGLS
+1332 
-1339 IIRLSTDWQLCW
+1339 
-1351 VKWTQTATDQAK
+1351 
-1363 TVIIGRHGPQVGG
+1363 
-1376 KEGVWVEICAPA
+1376 
-1388 IFEGNLA
+1388 
-1395 GDWSP
+1395 
-1400 AYEDQDERVSVVES
+1400 
-1414 NFKQRADSLE
+1414 
-1424 AGVSRLT
+1424 
-1431 EGLRTKADISSLN
+1431 
-1444 VTAENIRQ
+1444 
-1452 SVKSLETDT
+1452 
-1461 QNKLNQKLSQAE
+1461 
-1473 FEVRAG
+1473 
-1479 SIRQEILNAT
+1479 
-1489 KDKANKSELTQTAE
+1489 
-1503 ELASKIASVQVGGRN
+1503 SKIASVQVGGINLLRN
-1518 YIRGTKRMMLARGL
+1518 TASLLIGDRSKGCWMSSSGGNGRAISVEVLAPPQKMIKNMIRVIENTNGGNKDLTQLVRLRIGEKYTISCYARVASDSPNANVNL
-1532 WASGTFRPSG
+1532 LFRSWANDTDLNRKFQKSISHKNWQKYSFTFTADAIENSIQFGQSG
-1542 AGTAKTID
+1542 AGIIEICAPKIE
-1550 VSDSPATG
+1550 S
-1558 FDKAIRLTSSNARDQ
+1558 
-1573 IGIAQDGFY
+1573 
-1582 ISQGTYTMSC
+1582 GT
-1592 WVKGR
+1592 
-1597 RGQKVKLQTYWQVN
+1597 
-1611 DNSGISPIFTLK
+1611 
-1623 DENWTKLSFTSARNR
+1623 
-1638 AGVASIG
+1638 
-1645 YVYLVNAEVGEYLDV
+1645 
-1660 LAPQLE
+1660 
-1666 DGSLATSSK
+1666 LATDYS

-1698 LAAGVNRLTEGLR
+1698 LDAGVRSLTEGLR

-1716 SALNV
+1716 SSLNV

-1810 WTTSTYTAT
+1810 WTTSTYTAA

-1934 GTIWIWMP
+1934 GTVWIWMP

-1965 TVESNFKQRADS
+1965 TVESTFKQRANS
-1977 LEAGVSRLTEGLRT
+1977 LEAGVNRLTEGLRT

-2026 AEFEVRAGSI
+2026 AEFEVRA
-2036 RQEILNVTKDKAS
+2036 
-2049 KSELTQTAEELSSK
+2049 
-2063 IASVQVGGINLLRNT
+2063 
-2078 ASLLI
+2078 
-2083 GDRSKG
+2083 
-2089 CWMSASGGN
+2089 SG
-2098 GRAISVEVLDPPKK
+2098 
-2112 MIKNMIRVIENT
+2112 
-2124 NGGNKDLTQ
+2124 
-2133 LVRLRIGEKYT
+2133 
-2144 ISCYARIASDSP
+2144 
-2156 NANVNLLFRSW
+2156 
-2167 ANNTDLNRKFQKSIS
+2167 
-2182 HKNWQKYSF
+2182 
-2191 TFTADAIENSIQ
+2191 
-2203 FGQSGAGIIEICAPK
+2203 
-2218 IESGTLATDYSEAP
+2218 
-2232 EDIEGQISTV
+2232 
-2242 ESTFKQRANSLD
+2242 
-2254 AGVSRLTEGL
+2254 
-2264 RTKVD
+2264 
-2269 ISALNVTAENIRQSV
+2269 
-2284 KSLETDTQNK
+2284 
-2294 LNQKLSQAEFEV
+2294 
-2306 RAGSIRQ
+2306 IRQ

-2327 VVSEAGKL
+2327 VTAEAGKL
-2335 REEFSKMKVG
+2335 REELTSLSVGENLFVNSDFKNLRDNGQRYTANGKTYQNMIAPYWYNPYNAGIPNAQNIQHGYFDTETFSDTVFAFNESDGSRHWKALSTDFKIGVISAG
-2345 GRNLWIKSKTVGAVI
+2345 EYYFSADLYATDLGTHIKFGFYY
-2360 EKLPENHV
+2360 H
-2368 TGQKECYRLEN
+2368 
-2379 NSTLTFNLEPDF
+2379 NSTGKLNFYAGRTKIEVTEKGRWTRLGIDLKVNDDIDLTKKVQFYIYGYNFASNSILYLKKPKV
-2391 SSRLYQKVT
+2391 SKGRLK
-2400 FSAWIKYENVV
+2400 S
-2411 QGRNFWN
+2411 
-2418 VFNCFKHYLFRK
+2418 
-2430 NSETGVQS
+2430 
-2438 GPDYATLGMYKGSA
+2438 
-2452 DWKYI
+2452 
-2457 TFTYDYSEK
+2457 
-2466 TNFDQLKTSLRFNL
+2466 
-2480 EGATSGTAW
+2480 
-2489 VTGIKVEIGS
+2489 
-2499 VATDWS
+2499 DWS
-2505 PAPEDADG
+2505 PALEDTEG

-2558 ARQATAVRELV
+2558 TRQATAVRELV

-2763 YSVSGPN
+2763 VAKGGRNYIRNGQFKNGSKNWLEYQSVNFGLNFNYQHSQNPNNRNRPGLHFYHDSQDVANFFGIQQSFAFDGVRGEKVSVSLLVSKDGGDSN
-2770 LIKNS
+2770 SGLKVALHYIKNKNIIGQEWQNIPSPQITSKYKRFTFTFTLS
-2775 DFKNATNEWGSTQN
+2775 DDVEN
-2789 LGRLVKHSFYHN
+2789 LN
-2801 GQKDLMRLSNATKNE
+2801 LMLFGEKGKTIN
-2816 NFLYSHRFN
+2816 LYVTDVQ
-2825 LERNTDYVLNFRG
+2825 LERGSVATDYKE
-2838 FNNSALASYDV
+2838 A
-2849 YILGRRAG
+2849 
-2857 ESDGFTIVKKVVSS
+2857 
-2871 KKLSTSRCEDVSVT
+2871 
-2885 FNSGEMDNAYIR
+2885 
-2897 FDNNGSSSGTAD
+2897 
-2909 LYITEVDLYKG
+2909 
-2920 YKPRTWQ
+2920 
-2927 PHPEDAVAD
+2927 PEDTD
-2936 ANKKL
+2936 
-2941 EATQT
+2941 EAIRSVQS
-2946 KMTQLAGS
+2946 QLTGS
-2954 WVVENINSAGDI
+2954 WAVQNINSAGAI

-2976 HNRLVGK
+2976 HNRFVGK

-3014 SVTTTILEAEAVT
+3014 SVTTTILDAEAVT

-3035 ALIKKLTATDAFIDQ
+3035 ALIRKLTANDAFIDQ

-3209 LKYWMEQKSDR
+3209 VKYWMEQKSDR

-3302 KIEKMEKIIA
+3302 KIEKMEKTIA

>member
-1 MLYLLNEDVRTVR
+1 MDALTRRQFDRAMFAKERTLAIRVGDYTSRDIKEASFEYGYIKGDTYKPGGTCAGSGKITFTSIITTFNKLDTLHPEIGLLVGDTYQWVKMGEYFINDIEIDRNRNTTTLELMDGMFKLNREYVTDLHFPAEVREV
-14 WNGESLHEA
+14 
-23 TSAIVKETMNGDFT
+23 
-37 LTVKYPISD
+37 
-46 SGIYQLIQEDM
+46 IQEIC
-57 LIKAP
+57 L
-62 TPVLGAQ
+62 
-69 LFRIKKPVEH
+69 
-79 NDHLEITAYH
+79 
-89 ISDDVMQRSITQMSV
+89 
-104 TSQSCGMA
+104 
-112 LSRMVQNTKTAL
+112 KT
-124 GDFSFNSDIQD
+124 
-135 RRTFNTTETET
+135 
-146 LYSVLLDGKHSI
+146 
-158 VGTWEGELVRDN
+158 
-170 FAMTVKKS
+170 
-178 RGENRGVVITTH
+178 
-190 KNLKDYQRTKN
+190 
-201 SQNVVTRIHAR
+201 
-212 STFKPEGAEKET
+212 
-224 TIRVTVDSPLINS
+224 
-237 YPYIN
+237 
-242 EKEYENNNAKS
+242 
-253 VEELQKW
+253 
-260 AQAKFSNEGID
+260 
-271 KISDAIKIEAYEL
+271 
-284 DGQVVHMGDT
+284 
-294 VNLKSWKHNVD
+294 
-305 VFKKAI
+305 
-311 AYEFD
+311 
-316 ALKEEYISLILDDK
+316 
-330 AGAGGSRTS
+330 
-339 GGLSSAAD
+339 
-347 AILGVTESAQEVALE
+347 
-362 KALQNADLDF
+362 
-372 DHKAGLLRQEISDG
+372 G
-386 IELAKA
+386 IELANDYFGISAMRYHIEQVPEGKKLSFRDMLSAMTQMIGMSCFFNREGKMEIRDLTESNITINADSYFLHGLTKSEIEYQISGITCKTDKKSLTVGMKTGRSLELDNVFMTQSALNDLYYKLKNLTYYPYNLNYQGHLLLEVGQWVTIQTNKKETFKVPVLSQSFTFKGGLRGRISADSKA
-392 KAEEVKQEL
+392 GNDTQYSYEGTITKQIKQQDGVEAKIQAQIEAADKDFDQKVDKIKKDFNDQVELAKARAEEVKREL

-411 FDNGPLKEAKRRA
+411 FDNGPLKETKRTA

-429 NAGASSLLAQ
+429 N
-439 EAKRI
+439 
-444 GLDSVARLEEF
+444 
-455 KSQTTSAQTA
+455 
-465 LSGDLDALKRTI
+465 
-477 VNDIRPKQAQVEAE
+477 
-491 IAKQVEAL
+491 
-499 VQTKKELAGAST
+499 AGAST

-516 AKRIELDS
+516 AKRIGLDS

-537 AQTALSGDLDVLKRT
+537 AQTALSGDLDVLK
-552 IANDIRPK
+552 
-560 QAQAEAE
+560 Q
-567 IAKQVEALSRTKNEL
+567 
-582 SGASTLLA
+582 
-590 QEAKRIELDSVAR
+590 
-603 LEAFKSQTTS
+603 
-613 AQTALS
+613 
-619 GDLDALKRTIAN
+619 TIAN

-683 NGKASKSELTQTA
+683 
-696 EELASRIASVQA
+696 
-708 GSSRNYFR
+708 
-716 NSRSRTF
+716 
-723 TTGGQA
+723 
-729 VYDYRTFIVPDFWK
+729 
-743 NSDRFKRDYVRISFD
+743 
-758 VTFPVALVNDMPA
+758 
-771 MVHFSAHPWYA
+771 
-782 YRNLIFKG
+782 
-790 GTVERQHFE
+790 
-799 FTIDLSSSS
+799 
-808 ETYQTNN
+808 
-815 VFIRFGTNYGF
+815 
-826 PAGLQVVIENAM
+826 
-838 LSVGNYFPA
+838 
-847 YQPAYED
+847 
-854 QEDRVSV
+854 
-861 VESNFKQRADSLDAG
+861 
-876 VSRLTEGFRTKADI
+876 
-890 SALNVTAENIRQSVK
+890 
-905 SLETD
+905 
-910 TQNKLNQKLSQ
+910 
-921 AEFEVRAGS
+921 
-930 IRQEILNATKDK
+930 
-942 ANKSELTQTAEE
+942 
-954 LSSKIASVQASGRN
+954 
-968 LFLNSLF
+968 
-975 KQDISKTG
+975 
-983 IWTTSTYTATID
+983 
-995 SESKYLGHKAL
+995 
-1006 KIIGLNPSG
+1006 
-1015 RDGGN
+1015 
-1020 PKVTYP
+1020 
-1026 ALGQFGKVIP
+1026 
-1036 GSTTNQDVTISFYA
+1036 
-1050 KANKNGIMLR
+1050 
-1060 SRLGDIGYKT
+1060 
-1070 GNVTLSTEIKRYVVH
+1070 
-1085 IPKGWT
+1085 
-1091 NESKQTTNEWLFN
+1091 
-1104 FNQEG
+1104 
-1109 TIWIWMPKFEISD
+1109 
-1122 VDTSYSEAPEDI
+1122 
-1134 EGQISTVESTFKQ
+1134 
-1147 RANSLEA
+1147 
-1154 GVSRLT
+1154 
-1160 EGLRTKVD
+1160 
-1168 ISALNVT
+1168 
-1175 AENIRQSVKSLETDT
+1175 
-1190 QNKLNQKLSQ
+1190 
-1200 AEFEV
+1200 
-1205 RAGSIRQ
+1205 
-1212 EILNA
+1212 
-1217 TKDKASKSELT
+1217 KDKASKSELT

-1234 ASKIASVHLG
+1234 AS
-1244 RRNLLKGT
+1244 R
-1252 KELARYK
+1252 
-1259 PVSEYNGFKVI
+1259 
-1270 RTVAGAT
+1270 
-1277 RYQDSYVERTVIPTA
+1277 
-1292 GTEYIAIF
+1292 
-1300 YARAS
+1300 
-1305 ENDYPVRCHFYNPN
+1305 
-1319 TVVSSE
+1319 
-1325 NSSGYKS
+1325 
-1332 RSSDGLS
+1332 
-1339 IIRLSTDWQLCW
+1339 
-1351 VKWTQTATDQAK
+1351 
-1363 TVIIGRHGPQVGG
+1363 
-1376 KEGVWVEICAPA
+1376 
-1388 IFEGNLA
+1388 
-1395 GDWSP
+1395 
-1400 AYEDQDERVSVVES
+1400 
-1414 NFKQRADSLE
+1414 
-1424 AGVSRLT
+1424 
-1431 EGLRTKADISSLN
+1431 
-1444 VTAENIRQ
+1444 
-1452 SVKSLETDT
+1452 
-1461 QNKLNQKLSQAE
+1461 
-1473 FEVRAG
+1473 
-1479 SIRQEILNAT
+1479 
-1489 KDKANKSELTQTAE
+1489 
-1503 ELASKIASVQVGGRN
+1503 IASVQVGGRN

-1597 RGQKVKLQTYWQVN
+1597 RGQKVKLQTYWQAN

-1688 ESTFKQRADS
+1688 ESTFKQRA
-1698 LAAGVNRLTEGLR
+1698 
-1711 TKADI
+1711 
-1716 SALNV
+1716 
-1721 TAENIRQSVKSL
+1721 
-1733 ETDTQNKLNQKL
+1733 
-1745 SQAEFEVR
+1745 
-1753 AGSIRQEIL
+1753 
-1762 NATKDKASKSELT
+1762 
-1775 QTAEEL
+1775 
-1781 ASRIASVQASGRN
+1781 
-1794 LFLNSLF
+1794 
-1801 KQDIPKTGI
+1801 
-1810 WTTSTYTAT
+1810 
-1819 IDSESKYLG
+1819 
-1828 HKALKIIGL
+1828 
-1837 NPSGR
+1837 
-1842 DGGNPKVTYPA
+1842 
-1853 LGQFG
+1853 
-1858 KVIPGSTTNQDVT
+1858 
-1871 ISFYAKANKNGIML
+1871 
-1885 RSRLGNIGYKT
+1885 
-1896 GNVTLSTEIKR
+1896 
-1907 YVVHIPKGWTN
+1907 
-1918 ESKQTTNE
+1918 
-1926 WLFNFNQE
+1926 
-1934 GTIWIWMP
+1934 
-1942 KFEISDVDTS
+1942 
-1952 YSEAPED
+1952 
-1959 IEGQIS
+1959 
-1965 TVESNFKQRADS
+1965 
-1977 LEAGVSRLTEGLRT
+1977 
-1991 KVDISAL
+1991 
-1998 NVTAENI
+1998 
-2005 RQSVKSLETDT
+2005 
-2016 QNKLNQKLSQ
+2016 
-2026 AEFEVRAGSI
+2026 
-2036 RQEILNVTKDKAS
+2036 
-2049 KSELTQTAEELSSK
+2049 
-2063 IASVQVGGINLLRNT
+2063 
-2078 ASLLI
+2078 
-2083 GDRSKG
+2083 
-2089 CWMSASGGN
+2089 
-2098 GRAISVEVLDPPKK
+2098 
-2112 MIKNMIRVIENT
+2112 
-2124 NGGNKDLTQ
+2124 
-2133 LVRLRIGEKYT
+2133 
-2144 ISCYARIASDSP
+2144 
-2156 NANVNLLFRSW
+2156 
-2167 ANNTDLNRKFQKSIS
+2167 
-2182 HKNWQKYSF
+2182 
-2191 TFTADAIENSIQ
+2191 
-2203 FGQSGAGIIEICAPK
+2203 
-2218 IESGTLATDYSEAP
+2218 
-2232 EDIEGQISTV
+2232 
-2242 ESTFKQRANSLD
+2242 NSLD
-2254 AGVSRLTEGL
+2254 AGVRSLTEGL

-2391 SSRLYQKVT
+2391 SSRLYRKVT

-2712 LARKVETTDFQRVK
+2712 LVRKVETTDFQRVK

-2752 TNQLFQVEVGK
+2752 TNQLFQVEVAKNASNGQNLLKGTKDFSGGWKNKGANWKKHAEK
-2763 YSVSGPN
+2763 YKGVDV
-2770 LIKNS
+2770 L
-2775 DFKNATNEWGSTQN
+2775 FKNNSWNGVGQEIDAKIGEVYTFSLWMKSDWKNDTVNFYVNRNGSVEKGWGVPSETSVAITSEWK
-2789 LGRLVKHSFYHN
+2789 RYSFTF
-2801 GQKDLMRLSNATKNE
+2801 KIT
-2816 NFLYSHRFN
+2816 
-2825 LERNTDYVLNFRG
+2825 V
-2838 FNNSALASYDV
+2838 
-2849 YILGRRAG
+2849 
-2857 ESDGFTIVKKVVSS
+2857 DGFIFPRVERLNQNT
-2871 KKLSTSRCEDVSVT
+2871 
-2885 FNSGEMDNAYIR
+2885 N
-2897 FDNNGSSSGTAD
+2897 
-2909 LYITEVDLYKG
+2909 LYIAGLKLEKGSYATPYTEA
-2920 YKPRTWQ
+2920 
-2927 PHPEDAVAD
+2927 PEDTD
-2936 ANKKL
+2936 
-2941 EATQT
+2941 EAIRSVQS
-2946 KMTQLAGS
+2946 QLTGS
-2954 WVVENINSAGDI
+2954 WAVQNINSAGDI

-2976 HNRLVGK
+2976 HNRFVGK

-3014 SVTTTILEAEAVT
+3014 SVTTTILDAEAVT
-3027 AEKLKVDN
+3027 ADKVRFD
-3035 ALIKKLTATDAFIDQ
+3035 AAFIRKMTANDAFIDQ
-3050 LISKR
+3050 LTSKR
-3055 IFSTKVESVISS
+3055 TFSTKVESVISS

-3302 KIEKMEKIIA
+3302 KIEKMEKTIA

>member
-1 MLYLLNEDVRTVR
+1 MLYLLNKDVRTVR
-14 WNGESLHEA
+14 WNGEPLHEA
-23 TSAIVKETMNGDFT
+23 TSAIVKEIMNGDFT

-69 LFRIKKPVEH
+69 LFRIKKPVEY

-89 ISDDVMQRSITQMSV
+89 ISDDVMQHSITPVSV

-146 LYSVLLDGKHSI
+146 LYSILLDGKHSI

-170 FAMTVKKS
+170 FAITVKKS

-190 KNLKDYQRTKN
+190 KNLKNYQRTKN
-201 SQNVVTRIHAR
+201 SQNVVTRIHAK

-242 EKEYENNNAKS
+242 EKEYENNNAKT

-260 AQAKFSNEGID
+260 AQSKFSNEGID
-271 KISDAIKIEAYEL
+271 KVSDAIKIEAYEL

-305 VFKKAI
+305 AFKKAI

-316 ALKEEYISLILDDK
+316 ALKEEYISLTFDDK
-330 AGAGGSRTS
+330 AGIGGSRAS

-347 AILGVTESAQEVALE
+347 AILGVTESAQEIALE

-372 DHKAGLLRQEISDG
+372 DHKAGLLRQEISDD

-392 KAEEVKQEL
+392 KVEEVKREL

-411 FDNGPLKEAKRRA
+411 FDNGPLKETKRKA

-429 NAGASSLLAQ
+429 N
-439 EAKRI
+439 
-444 GLDSVARLEEF
+444 
-455 KSQTTSAQTA
+455 
-465 LSGDLDALKRTI
+465 
-477 VNDIRPKQAQVEAE
+477 
-491 IAKQVEAL
+491 
-499 VQTKKELAGAST
+499 AGAST

-516 AKRIELDS
+516 AKRIGLDS

-537 AQTALSGDLDVLKRT
+537 AQTALSGDLDVLKQT

-567 IAKQVEALSRTKNEL
+567 IAKQAEALSRTKNEL
-582 SGASTLLA
+582 AGASTLLA

-631 DIRPKQA
+631 DIRQKQA
-638 QAEAEIAKQV
+638 QAETEIAKQV

-683 NGKASKSELTQTA
+683 NG
-696 EELASRIASVQA
+696 
-708 GSSRNYFR
+708 
-716 NSRSRTF
+716 
-723 TTGGQA
+723 
-729 VYDYRTFIVPDFWK
+729 
-743 NSDRFKRDYVRISFD
+743 
-758 VTFPVALVNDMPA
+758 
-771 MVHFSAHPWYA
+771 
-782 YRNLIFKG
+782 
-790 GTVERQHFE
+790 
-799 FTIDLSSSS
+799 
-808 ETYQTNN
+808 
-815 VFIRFGTNYGF
+815 
-826 PAGLQVVIENAM
+826 
-838 LSVGNYFPA
+838 
-847 YQPAYED
+847 
-854 QEDRVSV
+854 
-861 VESNFKQRADSLDAG
+861 
-876 VSRLTEGFRTKADI
+876 
-890 SALNVTAENIRQSVK
+890 
-905 SLETD
+905 
-910 TQNKLNQKLSQ
+910 
-921 AEFEVRAGS
+921 
-930 IRQEILNATKDK
+930 
-942 ANKSELTQTAEE
+942 
-954 LSSKIASVQASGRN
+954 
-968 LFLNSLF
+968 
-975 KQDISKTG
+975 
-983 IWTTSTYTATID
+983 
-995 SESKYLGHKAL
+995 
-1006 KIIGLNPSG
+1006 
-1015 RDGGN
+1015 
-1020 PKVTYP
+1020 
-1026 ALGQFGKVIP
+1026 
-1036 GSTTNQDVTISFYA
+1036 
-1050 KANKNGIMLR
+1050 
-1060 SRLGDIGYKT
+1060 
-1070 GNVTLSTEIKRYVVH
+1070 
-1085 IPKGWT
+1085 
-1091 NESKQTTNEWLFN
+1091 
-1104 FNQEG
+1104 
-1109 TIWIWMPKFEISD
+1109 
-1122 VDTSYSEAPEDI
+1122 
-1134 EGQISTVESTFKQ
+1134 
-1147 RANSLEA
+1147 
-1154 GVSRLT
+1154 
-1160 EGLRTKVD
+1160 
-1168 ISALNVT
+1168 
-1175 AENIRQSVKSLETDT
+1175 
-1190 QNKLNQKLSQ
+1190 
-1200 AEFEV
+1200 
-1205 RAGSIRQ
+1205 
-1212 EILNA
+1212 
-1217 TKDKASKSELT
+1217 
-1228 QTAEEL
+1228 
-1234 ASKIASVHLG
+1234 
-1244 RRNLLKGT
+1244 
-1252 KELARYK
+1252 
-1259 PVSEYNGFKVI
+1259 
-1270 RTVAGAT
+1270 
-1277 RYQDSYVERTVIPTA
+1277 
-1292 GTEYIAIF
+1292 
-1300 YARAS
+1300 
-1305 ENDYPVRCHFYNPN
+1305 
-1319 TVVSSE
+1319 
-1325 NSSGYKS
+1325 
-1332 RSSDGLS
+1332 
-1339 IIRLSTDWQLCW
+1339 
-1351 VKWTQTATDQAK
+1351 
-1363 TVIIGRHGPQVGG
+1363 
-1376 KEGVWVEICAPA
+1376 
-1388 IFEGNLA
+1388 
-1395 GDWSP
+1395 
-1400 AYEDQDERVSVVES
+1400 
-1414 NFKQRADSLE
+1414 
-1424 AGVSRLT
+1424 
-1431 EGLRTKADISSLN
+1431 
-1444 VTAENIRQ
+1444 
-1452 SVKSLETDT
+1452 
-1461 QNKLNQKLSQAE
+1461 
-1473 FEVRAG
+1473 
-1479 SIRQEILNAT
+1479 
-1489 KDKANKSELTQTAE
+1489 
-1503 ELASKIASVQVGGRN
+1503 
-1518 YIRGTKRMMLARGL
+1518 
-1532 WASGTFRPSG
+1532 
-1542 AGTAKTID
+1542 
-1550 VSDSPATG
+1550 
-1558 FDKAIRLTSSNARDQ
+1558 
-1573 IGIAQDGFY
+1573 
-1582 ISQGTYTMSC
+1582 
-1592 WVKGR
+1592 
-1597 RGQKVKLQTYWQVN
+1597 
-1611 DNSGISPIFTLK
+1611 
-1623 DENWTKLSFTSARNR
+1623 
-1638 AGVASIG
+1638 
-1645 YVYLVNAEVGEYLDV
+1645 
-1660 LAPQLE
+1660 
-1666 DGSLATSSK
+1666 
-1675 EAPEDIEGQISTV
+1675 
-1688 ESTFKQRADS
+1688 
-1698 LAAGVNRLTEGLR
+1698 
-1711 TKADI
+1711 
-1716 SALNV
+1716 
-1721 TAENIRQSVKSL
+1721 
-1733 ETDTQNKLNQKL
+1733 
-1745 SQAEFEVR
+1745 
-1753 AGSIRQEIL
+1753 
-1762 NATKDKASKSELT
+1762 KASKSELT

-1965 TVESNFKQRADS
+1965 TVESTFKQRANS
-1977 LEAGVSRLTEGLRT
+1977 LEAGSIRQEILNATKDKASKSELTQTAEELSSKIASVQVGGRNYIRGTKRMMLARGLWASGTFRPSGAGTAKTIDVSDSPVTGFDKAIRLTSSNARDQIGIAQDGFYISQGTYTMSCWVKGRRGQKVKLQTYWQVNDNSGISPIFTLKDENWTKLSFTSARNRAGVASIGYVYLVNAEVGEYLDVLAPQLEDGSLATSSKEAPEDIEGQISTVESTFKQRANSLDAGVRSLTEGLRTKVDISSLNVTAENIRQSVKRLETDTQNKLNQKLSQAEFEVRAGSIRQEILNATKDKASKSELTQTAEELSSKIASVQASGRNLFLNSLFKQDISKTGIWTTSTYTAAIDSESKYLGHKALKIIGLNPSGRDGGNPKITYPALGQFGKVIPGSTTNQDVTISFYAKANKNGIMLRSRLGNIGYKTGNVTLSTEIKRYVVHIPKGWTNESKQTTNEWLFNFNQEGTVWIWMPKFEISDVDTSYSEAPEDIEGQISTVESTFKQRANSLDAGVRSLTEGLRT

-2036 RQEILNVTKDKAS
+2036 RQEILNATKDKAS

-2264 RTKVD
+2264 RTKAD

-2505 PAPEDADG
+2505 PAPEDGENELLVAKTEFKRTADG
-2513 LITEAKATFE
+2513 LSTKMAAVE
-2523 RTAQGLRTDLSAI
+2523 S
-2536 QEYVNKDGQ
+2536 YVGQDGQ

-2639 RLTSS
+2639 KLTSS

-2650 QISNLSNRI
+2650 
-2659 NSNKQGTDNQ
+2659 Q

-2976 HNRLVGK
+2976 HNRFVGK

-3014 SVTTTILEAEAVT
+3014 SVTTTILDAEAVT
-3027 AEKLKVDN
+3027 AEKLKVDD
-3035 ALIKKLTATDAFIDQ
+3035 ALIRKLTAKDAFIDR
-3050 LISKR
+3050 LTSKR

-3088 GGGRWISGVNQF
+3088 GGGRWISGINQF

-3157 SRANFYGNTTFSR
+3157 SIANFYGNTTFSR

-3209 LKYWMEQKSDR
+3209 VKYWMEQKSDR

-3302 KIEKMEKIIA
+3302 KIEKMEKTIA

>member
-1 MLYLLNEDVRTVR
+1 MLYLLNKDVRTVR
-14 WNGESLHEA
+14 WNGEPLHEA
-23 TSAIVKETMNGDFT
+23 TSAIVKEIMNGDFT

-69 LFRIKKPVEH
+69 LFRIKKPVEY

-89 ISDDVMQRSITQMSV
+89 ISDDVMQRSITPVSV
-104 TSQSCGMA
+104 TSQSCGMT

-146 LYSVLLDGKHSI
+146 LYSILLDGKHSI

-190 KNLKDYQRTKN
+190 KNLKNYQRTKN
-201 SQNVVTRIHAR
+201 SQNVVTRIHAK

-242 EKEYENNNAKS
+242 EKEYENNNAKT

-260 AQAKFSNEGID
+260 AQSKFSNEGID
-271 KISDAIKIEAYEL
+271 KVSDAIKIEAYEL

-305 VFKKAI
+305 AFKKAI

-316 ALKEEYISLILDDK
+316 ALKEEYISLTFDDK
-330 AGAGGSRTS
+330 AGIGGSRAS

-347 AILGVTESAQEVALE
+347 AILGVTESAQEIALD

-372 DHKAGLLRQEISDG
+372 DHKAGLLRQEISDD

-392 KAEEVKQEL
+392 KAEEVKREL

-411 FDNGPLKEAKRRA
+411 FDNGPLKETKRKA

-429 NAGASSLLAQ
+429 QAGASSSLAQ

-444 GLDSVARLEEF
+444 GLDSVARLEAF

-477 VNDIRPKQAQVEAE
+477 VNDIRPKQAQ
-491 IAKQVEAL
+491 
-499 VQTKKELAGAST
+499 
-511 LLAQE
+511 
-516 AKRIELDS
+516 
-524 VARLEAFKSQTTS
+524 
-537 AQTALSGDLDVLKRT
+537 
-552 IANDIRPK
+552 
-560 QAQAEAE
+560 AEAE
-567 IAKQVEALSRTKNEL
+567 IAKQAEALSRTKNEL
-582 SGASTLLA
+582 AGASTLLA

-638 QAEAEIAKQV
+638 QAETEIAKQV

-708 GSSRNYFR
+708 
-716 NSRSRTF
+716 
-723 TTGGQA
+723 
-729 VYDYRTFIVPDFWK
+729 
-743 NSDRFKRDYVRISFD
+743 
-758 VTFPVALVNDMPA
+758 
-771 MVHFSAHPWYA
+771 
-782 YRNLIFKG
+782 
-790 GTVERQHFE
+790 
-799 FTIDLSSSS
+799 
-808 ETYQTNN
+808 
-815 VFIRFGTNYGF
+815 
-826 PAGLQVVIENAM
+826 
-838 LSVGNYFPA
+838 
-847 YQPAYED
+847 
-854 QEDRVSV
+854 
-861 VESNFKQRADSLDAG
+861 
-876 VSRLTEGFRTKADI
+876 
-890 SALNVTAENIRQSVK
+890 
-905 SLETD
+905 
-910 TQNKLNQKLSQ
+910 
-921 AEFEVRAGS
+921 
-930 IRQEILNATKDK
+930 
-942 ANKSELTQTAEE
+942 
-954 LSSKIASVQASGRN
+954 SGRN

-975 KQDISKTG
+975 KQDIPKTG

-1060 SRLGDIGYKT
+1060 SRLGNIGYKT

-1109 TIWIWMPKFEISD
+1109 TVWIWMPKFEISD
-1122 VDTSYSEAPEDI
+1122 VDTSYSEAPEDV
-1134 EGQISTVESTFKQ
+1134 ESQISTVESTFKQ
-1147 RANSLEA
+1147 RADSLDA

-1160 EGLRTKVD
+1160 EGLRTKAD

-1217 TKDKASKSELT
+1217 TKDKAS
-1228 QTAEEL
+1228 
-1234 ASKIASVHLG
+1234 
-1244 RRNLLKGT
+1244 
-1252 KELARYK
+1252 
-1259 PVSEYNGFKVI
+1259 
-1270 RTVAGAT
+1270 
-1277 RYQDSYVERTVIPTA
+1277 
-1292 GTEYIAIF
+1292 
-1300 YARAS
+1300 
-1305 ENDYPVRCHFYNPN
+1305 
-1319 TVVSSE
+1319 
-1325 NSSGYKS
+1325 
-1332 RSSDGLS
+1332 
-1339 IIRLSTDWQLCW
+1339 
-1351 VKWTQTATDQAK
+1351 
-1363 TVIIGRHGPQVGG
+1363 
-1376 KEGVWVEICAPA
+1376 
-1388 IFEGNLA
+1388 
-1395 GDWSP
+1395 
-1400 AYEDQDERVSVVES
+1400 
-1414 NFKQRADSLE
+1414 
-1424 AGVSRLT
+1424 
-1431 EGLRTKADISSLN
+1431 
-1444 VTAENIRQ
+1444 
-1452 SVKSLETDT
+1452 
-1461 QNKLNQKLSQAE
+1461 
-1473 FEVRAG
+1473 
-1479 SIRQEILNAT
+1479 
-1489 KDKANKSELTQTAE
+1489 KSELTQTAE

-1573 IGIAQDGFY
+1573 IGIAQDGFH

-1688 ESTFKQRADS
+1688 ESTFKQRANS
-1698 LAAGVNRLTEGLR
+1698 LDAGVRSLTEGLR
-1711 TKADI
+1711 TKVDI

-1753 AGSIRQEIL
+1753 SGSIRQEIL

-1781 ASRIASVQASGRN
+1781 SSKIASVQASGRN

-1977 LEAGVSRLTEGLRT
+1977 LEAGVSRLTEGLRI
-1991 KVDISAL
+1991 KADISAL

-2242 ESTFKQRANSLD
+2242 ESTFKQRANSLE
-2254 AGVSRLTEGL
+2254 AGVNRLTEGL
-2264 RTKVD
+2264 RTKAD
-2269 ISALNVTAENIRQSV
+2269 ISSLNVTAENIRQSV

-2499 VATDWS
+2499 VATDWA
-2505 PAPEDADG
+2505 PAPEDGENELLVAKTEFKRTADG
-2513 LITEAKATFE
+2513 LSTKMAAVE
-2523 RTAQGLRTDLSAI
+2523 S
-2536 QEYVNKDGQ
+2536 YVGQDGQ

-2558 ARQATAVRELV
+2558 TRQATAVRELV

-2621 QITTYKQDVGGQ
+2621 QITTYKQDAGGQ

-2659 NSNKQGTDNQ
+2659 NSNKQGADNQ

-2946 KMTQLAGS
+2946 KMTQLTGS
-2954 WVVENINSAGDI
+2954 WAVQNINSAGDI

-2976 HNRLVGK
+2976 HNRFVGK

-3008 ANFEAG
+3008 GNFEAG

-3035 ALIKKLTATDAFIDQ
+3035 ALIKKLTANDAFIDQ

-3055 IFSTKVESVISS
+3055 IFSIKVESVISS

-3209 LKYWMEQKSDR
+3209 VKYWMEQKSDR

-3302 KIEKMEKIIA
+3302 KIEKMEKTIA

>member
-1 MLYLLNEDVRTVR
+1 MDALTRRQFDRAMFAKERTLAIRVGEYASRDIKEASFEYGYIKGDTYKPGGTCAGSGKITFTSIITTFNKLDTLHPEIGLLVGDTYQWVKMGEYFINDIEIDRNRNTTTLELMDGMFKLNREYVTDLHFPAEVREV
-14 WNGESLHEA
+14 
-23 TSAIVKETMNGDFT
+23 
-37 LTVKYPISD
+37 
-46 SGIYQLIQEDM
+46 IQEIC
-57 LIKAP
+57 L
-62 TPVLGAQ
+62 
-69 LFRIKKPVEH
+69 
-79 NDHLEITAYH
+79 
-89 ISDDVMQRSITQMSV
+89 
-104 TSQSCGMA
+104 
-112 LSRMVQNTKTAL
+112 KT
-124 GDFSFNSDIQD
+124 
-135 RRTFNTTETET
+135 
-146 LYSVLLDGKHSI
+146 
-158 VGTWEGELVRDN
+158 
-170 FAMTVKKS
+170 
-178 RGENRGVVITTH
+178 
-190 KNLKDYQRTKN
+190 
-201 SQNVVTRIHAR
+201 
-212 STFKPEGAEKET
+212 
-224 TIRVTVDSPLINS
+224 
-237 YPYIN
+237 
-242 EKEYENNNAKS
+242 
-253 VEELQKW
+253 
-260 AQAKFSNEGID
+260 
-271 KISDAIKIEAYEL
+271 
-284 DGQVVHMGDT
+284 
-294 VNLKSWKHNVD
+294 
-305 VFKKAI
+305 
-311 AYEFD
+311 
-316 ALKEEYISLILDDK
+316 
-330 AGAGGSRTS
+330 
-339 GGLSSAAD
+339 
-347 AILGVTESAQEVALE
+347 
-362 KALQNADLDF
+362 
-372 DHKAGLLRQEISDG
+372 G
-386 IELAKA
+386 IELANDYFGISAMRYHIEQVPEGKKLSFRDMLSAMTQMIGMSCFFNREGKMEIRDLTESNITINADSYFLHGLTKSEIEYQISGITCKTDKKSLTVGMKTGRSLELDNVFMTQSALNDLYYKLKNLTYYPYNLNYQGHLLLEVGQWVTIQTNKKETFKVPVLSQSFTFKGGLRGRISADSKA
-392 KAEEVKQEL
+392 GNDTQYSYEGTITKHIKQQDDIEAKIQAQIEAADKDFDQKVDKIKKDFNDQVELTKARAEEVKREL

-411 FDNGPLKEAKRRA
+411 FDNGPLKETKRKA

-429 NAGASSLLAQ
+429 N
-439 EAKRI
+439 
-444 GLDSVARLEEF
+444 
-455 KSQTTSAQTA
+455 
-465 LSGDLDALKRTI
+465 
-477 VNDIRPKQAQVEAE
+477 
-491 IAKQVEAL
+491 
-499 VQTKKELAGAST
+499 AGAST

-516 AKRIELDS
+516 AKRIGLDS

-537 AQTALSGDLDVLKRT
+537 AQTALSGELDALKRT
-552 IANDIRPK
+552 IVNDIRPK

-567 IAKQVEALSRTKNEL
+567 IAKQAEALSRTKNEL
-582 SGASTLLA
+582 AGASTLLA

-631 DIRPKQA
+631 DIRQKQA
-638 QAEAEIAKQV
+638 QAETEIAKQV

-808 ETYQTNN
+808 EDYQTNN

-861 VESNFKQRADSLDAG
+861 VESNFKQRADSL
-876 VSRLTEGFRTKADI
+876 E
-890 SALNVTAENIRQSVK
+890 
-905 SLETD
+905 
-910 TQNKLNQKLSQ
+910 
-921 AEFEVRAGS
+921 
-930 IRQEILNATKDK
+930 
-942 ANKSELTQTAEE
+942 
-954 LSSKIASVQASGRN
+954 
-968 LFLNSLF
+968 
-975 KQDISKTG
+975 
-983 IWTTSTYTATID
+983 
-995 SESKYLGHKAL
+995 
-1006 KIIGLNPSG
+1006 
-1015 RDGGN
+1015 
-1020 PKVTYP
+1020 
-1026 ALGQFGKVIP
+1026 
-1036 GSTTNQDVTISFYA
+1036 
-1050 KANKNGIMLR
+1050 
-1060 SRLGDIGYKT
+1060 
-1070 GNVTLSTEIKRYVVH
+1070 
-1085 IPKGWT
+1085 
-1091 NESKQTTNEWLFN
+1091 
-1104 FNQEG
+1104 
-1109 TIWIWMPKFEISD
+1109 
-1122 VDTSYSEAPEDI
+1122 
-1134 EGQISTVESTFKQ
+1134 
-1147 RANSLEA
+1147 
-1154 GVSRLT
+1154 
-1160 EGLRTKVD
+1160 
-1168 ISALNVT
+1168 
-1175 AENIRQSVKSLETDT
+1175 
-1190 QNKLNQKLSQ
+1190 
-1200 AEFEV
+1200 
-1205 RAGSIRQ
+1205 
-1212 EILNA
+1212 
-1217 TKDKASKSELT
+1217 
-1228 QTAEEL
+1228 
-1234 ASKIASVHLG
+1234 
-1244 RRNLLKGT
+1244 
-1252 KELARYK
+1252 
-1259 PVSEYNGFKVI
+1259 
-1270 RTVAGAT
+1270 
-1277 RYQDSYVERTVIPTA
+1277 
-1292 GTEYIAIF
+1292 
-1300 YARAS
+1300 
-1305 ENDYPVRCHFYNPN
+1305 
-1319 TVVSSE
+1319 
-1325 NSSGYKS
+1325 
-1332 RSSDGLS
+1332 
-1339 IIRLSTDWQLCW
+1339 
-1351 VKWTQTATDQAK
+1351 
-1363 TVIIGRHGPQVGG
+1363 
-1376 KEGVWVEICAPA
+1376 
-1388 IFEGNLA
+1388 
-1395 GDWSP
+1395 
-1400 AYEDQDERVSVVES
+1400 
-1414 NFKQRADSLE
+1414 
-1424 AGVSRLT
+1424 
-1431 EGLRTKADISSLN
+1431 
-1444 VTAENIRQ
+1444 
-1452 SVKSLETDT
+1452 
-1461 QNKLNQKLSQAE
+1461 
-1473 FEVRAG
+1473 
-1479 SIRQEILNAT
+1479 
-1489 KDKANKSELTQTAE
+1489 
-1503 ELASKIASVQVGGRN
+1503 
-1518 YIRGTKRMMLARGL
+1518 
-1532 WASGTFRPSG
+1532 
-1542 AGTAKTID
+1542 
-1550 VSDSPATG
+1550 
-1558 FDKAIRLTSSNARDQ
+1558 
-1573 IGIAQDGFY
+1573 
-1582 ISQGTYTMSC
+1582 
-1592 WVKGR
+1592 
-1597 RGQKVKLQTYWQVN
+1597 
-1611 DNSGISPIFTLK
+1611 
-1623 DENWTKLSFTSARNR
+1623 
-1638 AGVASIG
+1638 
-1645 YVYLVNAEVGEYLDV
+1645 
-1660 LAPQLE
+1660 
-1666 DGSLATSSK
+1666 
-1675 EAPEDIEGQISTV
+1675 
-1688 ESTFKQRADS
+1688 
-1698 LAAGVNRLTEGLR
+1698 AGVNRLTEGLR

-1781 ASRIASVQASGRN
+1781 SSKIASVQASGRN

-1991 KVDISAL
+1991 KA
-1998 NVTAENI
+1998 
-2005 RQSVKSLETDT
+2005 
-2016 QNKLNQKLSQ
+2016 
-2026 AEFEVRAGSI
+2026 
-2036 RQEILNVTKDKAS
+2036 
-2049 KSELTQTAEELSSK
+2049 
-2063 IASVQVGGINLLRNT
+2063 
-2078 ASLLI
+2078 
-2083 GDRSKG
+2083 
-2089 CWMSASGGN
+2089 
-2098 GRAISVEVLDPPKK
+2098 
-2112 MIKNMIRVIENT
+2112 
-2124 NGGNKDLTQ
+2124 
-2133 LVRLRIGEKYT
+2133 
-2144 ISCYARIASDSP
+2144 
-2156 NANVNLLFRSW
+2156 
-2167 ANNTDLNRKFQKSIS
+2167 
-2182 HKNWQKYSF
+2182 
-2191 TFTADAIENSIQ
+2191 
-2203 FGQSGAGIIEICAPK
+2203 
-2218 IESGTLATDYSEAP
+2218 
-2232 EDIEGQISTV
+2232 
-2242 ESTFKQRANSLD
+2242 
-2254 AGVSRLTEGL
+2254 
-2264 RTKVD
+2264 D

-2499 VATDWS
+2499 VATDWA
-2505 PAPEDADG
+2505 PAPEDGENELLVAKTEFKRTADG
-2513 LITEAKATFE
+2513 LSTKMAAVE
-2523 RTAQGLRTDLSAI
+2523 S
-2536 QEYVNKDGQ
+2536 YVGQDGQ

-2558 ARQATAVRELV
+2558 TRQATAVRELV

-2621 QITTYKQDVGGQ
+2621 QITTYKQDAGGQ

-2659 NSNKQGTDNQ
+2659 NSNKQGADNQ

-2789 LGRLVKHSFYHN
+2789 LGRLAKHSFYHN

-2927 PHPEDAVAD
+2927 PHPEDAVVD

-2946 KMTQLAGS
+2946 KMTLLAGS
-2954 WVVENINSAGDI
+2954 WAVQNINSAGDI

-2976 HNRLVGK
+2976 HNRFVGK

-3008 ANFEAG
+3008 GNFEAG
-3014 SVTTTILEAEAVT
+3014 SVTTTILDAEAVT
-3027 AEKLKVDN
+3027 AEKLKVDD

-3055 IFSTKVESVISS
+3055 IFSIKVESVISS

-3209 LKYWMEQKSDR
+3209 VKYWMEQKSDR

-3265 IVPRIVSRDPENPDG
+3265 IVPRIVSRDPENPDS

-3302 KIEKMEKIIA
+3302 KIEKMEKTIA

>member
-1 MLYLLNEDVRTVR
+1 MDALTRRQFDRAMFAKERTLAIRVGEYASRDIKEASFEYGYIKGDTYKPGGTCAGSGKITFTSIITTFNKLDTLHPEIGLLVGDTYQWVKMGEYFINDIEIDRNRNTTTLELMDGMFKLNREYVTDLHFPAEVREV
-14 WNGESLHEA
+14 
-23 TSAIVKETMNGDFT
+23 
-37 LTVKYPISD
+37 
-46 SGIYQLIQEDM
+46 IQEIC
-57 LIKAP
+57 L
-62 TPVLGAQ
+62 
-69 LFRIKKPVEH
+69 
-79 NDHLEITAYH
+79 
-89 ISDDVMQRSITQMSV
+89 
-104 TSQSCGMA
+104 
-112 LSRMVQNTKTAL
+112 KT
-124 GDFSFNSDIQD
+124 
-135 RRTFNTTETET
+135 
-146 LYSVLLDGKHSI
+146 
-158 VGTWEGELVRDN
+158 
-170 FAMTVKKS
+170 
-178 RGENRGVVITTH
+178 
-190 KNLKDYQRTKN
+190 
-201 SQNVVTRIHAR
+201 
-212 STFKPEGAEKET
+212 
-224 TIRVTVDSPLINS
+224 
-237 YPYIN
+237 
-242 EKEYENNNAKS
+242 
-253 VEELQKW
+253 
-260 AQAKFSNEGID
+260 
-271 KISDAIKIEAYEL
+271 
-284 DGQVVHMGDT
+284 
-294 VNLKSWKHNVD
+294 
-305 VFKKAI
+305 
-311 AYEFD
+311 
-316 ALKEEYISLILDDK
+316 
-330 AGAGGSRTS
+330 
-339 GGLSSAAD
+339 
-347 AILGVTESAQEVALE
+347 
-362 KALQNADLDF
+362 
-372 DHKAGLLRQEISDG
+372 G
-386 IELAKA
+386 IELANDYFGISAMRYHIEQVPEGKKLSFRDMLSAMTQMIGMSCFFNREGKMEIRDLTESNITINADSYFLHGLTKSEIEYQIAGITCKTDKKSLTVGMTTGRSLELDNVFITQSALNDLYYKLKNLTYYPYNLNYQGHLLLEVGQWVTIQTNKKETFKVPVLSQSFIFKGGLRGRISADSKA
-392 KAEEVKQEL
+392 GNDTQYSYEGTITKQIKQQDGFEAKIQAQIEAADKDFDQKVDKIKKDFNDQVELAKARAEEVKREL

-411 FDNGPLKEAKRRA
+411 FDNGPLKEAKRKA

-429 NAGASSLLAQ
+429 NAGASSSLAQ
-439 EAKRI
+439 ESKRI
-444 GLDSVARLEEF
+444 G
-455 KSQTTSAQTA
+455 
-465 LSGDLDALKRTI
+465 
-477 VNDIRPKQAQVEAE
+477 
-491 IAKQVEAL
+491 
-499 VQTKKELAGAST
+499 
-511 LLAQE
+511 
-516 AKRIELDS
+516 LDS

-537 AQTALSGDLDVLKRT
+537 AQTALSGDLDALKRT

-582 SGASTLLA
+582 DGASTLLA

-653 TKNELAGVK
+653 TKNELDGASTLLAQEAKRIELDSVARLEAFKSQTTSAQTALSGDLDALKRTIANDIRPKQAQAEAEIAKQVEALSRTKNELDGVK

-696 EELASRIASVQA
+696 EEL
-708 GSSRNYFR
+708 
-716 NSRSRTF
+716 
-723 TTGGQA
+723 
-729 VYDYRTFIVPDFWK
+729 
-743 NSDRFKRDYVRISFD
+743 
-758 VTFPVALVNDMPA
+758 
-771 MVHFSAHPWYA
+771 
-782 YRNLIFKG
+782 
-790 GTVERQHFE
+790 
-799 FTIDLSSSS
+799 
-808 ETYQTNN
+808 
-815 VFIRFGTNYGF
+815 
-826 PAGLQVVIENAM
+826 
-838 LSVGNYFPA
+838 
-847 YQPAYED
+847 
-854 QEDRVSV
+854 
-861 VESNFKQRADSLDAG
+861 
-876 VSRLTEGFRTKADI
+876 
-890 SALNVTAENIRQSVK
+890 
-905 SLETD
+905 
-910 TQNKLNQKLSQ
+910 
-921 AEFEVRAGS
+921 
-930 IRQEILNATKDK
+930 
-942 ANKSELTQTAEE
+942 
-954 LSSKIASVQASGRN
+954 SSKIASVQVGGINLLRNTASLLIGDR
-968 LFLNSLF
+968 
-975 KQDISKTG
+975 SKG
-983 IWTTSTYTATID
+983 CWMS
-995 SESKYLGHKAL
+995 SS
-1006 KIIGLNPSG
+1006 
-1015 RDGGN
+1015 GGN
-1020 PKVTYP
+1020 GRAISVEVLAPPKKMIKNMIRVIENTNGGNKDLTQLVRLRIGEKYTISCYARVASDSP
-1026 ALGQFGKVIP
+1026 NANVNLLFRSWANNTDLNRKFQKSISHKNWQKYSFTFTADAIENSIQFGQS
-1036 GSTTNQDVTISFYA
+1036 GA
-1050 KANKNGIMLR
+1050 GIIEICAPKIE
-1060 SRLGDIGYKT
+1060 SG
-1070 GNVTLSTEIKRYVVH
+1070 TLAT
-1085 IPKGWT
+1085 
-1091 NESKQTTNEWLFN
+1091 
-1104 FNQEG
+1104 
-1109 TIWIWMPKFEISD
+1109 D
-1122 VDTSYSEAPEDI
+1122 YSEAPEDI

-1147 RANSLEA
+1147 RANSLE
-1154 GVSRLT
+1154 
-1160 EGLRTKVD
+1160 
-1168 ISALNVT
+1168 
-1175 AENIRQSVKSLETDT
+1175 
-1190 QNKLNQKLSQ
+1190 
-1200 AEFEV
+1200 
-1205 RAGSIRQ
+1205 
-1212 EILNA
+1212 
-1217 TKDKASKSELT
+1217 
-1228 QTAEEL
+1228 
-1234 ASKIASVHLG
+1234 
-1244 RRNLLKGT
+1244 
-1252 KELARYK
+1252 
-1259 PVSEYNGFKVI
+1259 
-1270 RTVAGAT
+1270 
-1277 RYQDSYVERTVIPTA
+1277 
-1292 GTEYIAIF
+1292 
-1300 YARAS
+1300 
-1305 ENDYPVRCHFYNPN
+1305 
-1319 TVVSSE
+1319 
-1325 NSSGYKS
+1325 
-1332 RSSDGLS
+1332 
-1339 IIRLSTDWQLCW
+1339 
-1351 VKWTQTATDQAK
+1351 
-1363 TVIIGRHGPQVGG
+1363 
-1376 KEGVWVEICAPA
+1376 
-1388 IFEGNLA
+1388 
-1395 GDWSP
+1395 
-1400 AYEDQDERVSVVES
+1400 
-1414 NFKQRADSLE
+1414 
-1424 AGVSRLT
+1424 
-1431 EGLRTKADISSLN
+1431 
-1444 VTAENIRQ
+1444 
-1452 SVKSLETDT
+1452 
-1461 QNKLNQKLSQAE
+1461 
-1473 FEVRAG
+1473 
-1479 SIRQEILNAT
+1479 
-1489 KDKANKSELTQTAE
+1489 
-1503 ELASKIASVQVGGRN
+1503 
-1518 YIRGTKRMMLARGL
+1518 
-1532 WASGTFRPSG
+1532 
-1542 AGTAKTID
+1542 
-1550 VSDSPATG
+1550 
-1558 FDKAIRLTSSNARDQ
+1558 
-1573 IGIAQDGFY
+1573 
-1582 ISQGTYTMSC
+1582 
-1592 WVKGR
+1592 
-1597 RGQKVKLQTYWQVN
+1597 
-1611 DNSGISPIFTLK
+1611 
-1623 DENWTKLSFTSARNR
+1623 
-1638 AGVASIG
+1638 
-1645 YVYLVNAEVGEYLDV
+1645 
-1660 LAPQLE
+1660 
-1666 DGSLATSSK
+1666 
-1675 EAPEDIEGQISTV
+1675 
-1688 ESTFKQRADS
+1688 
-1698 LAAGVNRLTEGLR
+1698 AGVNRLTEGLR

-1781 ASRIASVQASGRN
+1781 ASKIASVQASGRN

-1801 KQDIPKTGI
+1801 KQDISKTGI

-1952 YSEAPED
+1952 
-1959 IEGQIS
+1959 
-1965 TVESNFKQRADS
+1965 
-1977 LEAGVSRLTEGLRT
+1977 
-1991 KVDISAL
+1991 
-1998 NVTAENI
+1998 
-2005 RQSVKSLETDT
+2005 
-2016 QNKLNQKLSQ
+2016 
-2026 AEFEVRAGSI
+2026 
-2036 RQEILNVTKDKAS
+2036 
-2049 KSELTQTAEELSSK
+2049 
-2063 IASVQVGGINLLRNT
+2063 
-2078 ASLLI
+2078 
-2083 GDRSKG
+2083 
-2089 CWMSASGGN
+2089 
-2098 GRAISVEVLDPPKK
+2098 
-2112 MIKNMIRVIENT
+2112 
-2124 NGGNKDLTQ
+2124 
-2133 LVRLRIGEKYT
+2133 
-2144 ISCYARIASDSP
+2144 
-2156 NANVNLLFRSW
+2156 
-2167 ANNTDLNRKFQKSIS
+2167 
-2182 HKNWQKYSF
+2182 
-2191 TFTADAIENSIQ
+2191 
-2203 FGQSGAGIIEICAPK
+2203 
-2218 IESGTLATDYSEAP
+2218 YSEAP

-2558 ARQATAVRELV
+2558 TRQATAVRELV

-2712 LARKVETTDFQRVK
+2712 LVRKVETTDFQRVK

-2976 HNRLVGK
+2976 HNRFVGK

-3008 ANFEAG
+3008 GNFEAG
-3014 SVTTTILEAEAVT
+3014 SVTTTILDAEAVT
-3027 AEKLKVDN
+3027 AEKLKVDD
-3035 ALIKKLTATDAFIDQ
+3035 ALIRKMTANDAFIDR
-3050 LISKR
+3050 LTSKR

-3106 GAGYGVRTAFWANW
+3106 GAGHGVRTAFWANW

-3209 LKYWMEQKSDR
+3209 VKYWMEQKSDR

-3302 KIEKMEKIIA
+3302 KIEKMEKTIA

>member
-1 MLYLLNEDVRTVR
+1 MDALTRRQFDRAMFAKERTLAIRVGEYASRDIKEASFEYGYIKGDTYKPGGTCAGSGKITFTSIITTFNKLDTLHPEIGLLVGDTYQWVKMGEYFINDIEIDRNRNTTTLELMDGMFKLNREYVTDLHFPAEVREV
-14 WNGESLHEA
+14 
-23 TSAIVKETMNGDFT
+23 
-37 LTVKYPISD
+37 
-46 SGIYQLIQEDM
+46 IQEIC
-57 LIKAP
+57 L
-62 TPVLGAQ
+62 
-69 LFRIKKPVEH
+69 
-79 NDHLEITAYH
+79 
-89 ISDDVMQRSITQMSV
+89 
-104 TSQSCGMA
+104 
-112 LSRMVQNTKTAL
+112 KT
-124 GDFSFNSDIQD
+124 
-135 RRTFNTTETET
+135 
-146 LYSVLLDGKHSI
+146 
-158 VGTWEGELVRDN
+158 
-170 FAMTVKKS
+170 
-178 RGENRGVVITTH
+178 
-190 KNLKDYQRTKN
+190 
-201 SQNVVTRIHAR
+201 
-212 STFKPEGAEKET
+212 
-224 TIRVTVDSPLINS
+224 
-237 YPYIN
+237 
-242 EKEYENNNAKS
+242 
-253 VEELQKW
+253 
-260 AQAKFSNEGID
+260 
-271 KISDAIKIEAYEL
+271 
-284 DGQVVHMGDT
+284 
-294 VNLKSWKHNVD
+294 
-305 VFKKAI
+305 
-311 AYEFD
+311 
-316 ALKEEYISLILDDK
+316 
-330 AGAGGSRTS
+330 
-339 GGLSSAAD
+339 
-347 AILGVTESAQEVALE
+347 
-362 KALQNADLDF
+362 
-372 DHKAGLLRQEISDG
+372 G
-386 IELAKA
+386 IELANDYFGISAMRYHIEQVPEGKKLSFRDMLSAMTQMIGMSCFFNREGKMEIRDLTESNITINADSYFLHGLTKSEIEYQIAGITCKTDKKSLTVGMTTGRSLELDNVFITQSALNDLYYKLKNLTYYPYNLNYQGHLLLEVGQWVTIQTNKKETFKVPVLSQSFIFKGGLRGRISADSKA
-392 KAEEVKQEL
+392 GNDTQYSYEGTITKQIKQQDGFEAKIQAQIEAADKDFDQKVDKIKKDFNDQVELAKARAEEVKREL

-411 FDNGPLKEAKRRA
+411 FDNGPLKEAKRKA

-429 NAGASSLLAQ
+429 NAGASSSLAQ
-439 EAKRI
+439 ESKRI
-444 GLDSVARLEEF
+444 G
-455 KSQTTSAQTA
+455 
-465 LSGDLDALKRTI
+465 
-477 VNDIRPKQAQVEAE
+477 
-491 IAKQVEAL
+491 
-499 VQTKKELAGAST
+499 
-511 LLAQE
+511 
-516 AKRIELDS
+516 
-524 VARLEAFKSQTTS
+524 
-537 AQTALSGDLDVLKRT
+537 
-552 IANDIRPK
+552 
-560 QAQAEAE
+560 
-567 IAKQVEALSRTKNEL
+567 
-582 SGASTLLA
+582 
-590 QEAKRIELDSVAR
+590 LDSVAR

-653 TKNELAGVK
+653 TKNELDGASTLLAQEAKRIELDSVARLEAFKSQTTSAQTALSGDLDALKRTIANDIRPKQAQAETEIAKQVEALSRTKNELAGVK

-683 NGKASKSELTQTA
+683 NGKASKSELTQT
-696 EELASRIASVQA
+696 
-708 GSSRNYFR
+708 
-716 NSRSRTF
+716 T
-723 TTGGQA
+723 
-729 VYDYRTFIVPDFWK
+729 
-743 NSDRFKRDYVRISFD
+743 
-758 VTFPVALVNDMPA
+758 
-771 MVHFSAHPWYA
+771 
-782 YRNLIFKG
+782 
-790 GTVERQHFE
+790 
-799 FTIDLSSSS
+799 
-808 ETYQTNN
+808 
-815 VFIRFGTNYGF
+815 
-826 PAGLQVVIENAM
+826 
-838 LSVGNYFPA
+838 
-847 YQPAYED
+847 
-854 QEDRVSV
+854 
-861 VESNFKQRADSLDAG
+861 
-876 VSRLTEGFRTKADI
+876 
-890 SALNVTAENIRQSVK
+890 
-905 SLETD
+905 
-910 TQNKLNQKLSQ
+910 
-921 AEFEVRAGS
+921 
-930 IRQEILNATKDK
+930 
-942 ANKSELTQTAEE
+942 
-954 LSSKIASVQASGRN
+954 
-968 LFLNSLF
+968 
-975 KQDISKTG
+975 
-983 IWTTSTYTATID
+983 
-995 SESKYLGHKAL
+995 
-1006 KIIGLNPSG
+1006 
-1015 RDGGN
+1015 
-1020 PKVTYP
+1020 
-1026 ALGQFGKVIP
+1026 
-1036 GSTTNQDVTISFYA
+1036 
-1050 KANKNGIMLR
+1050 
-1060 SRLGDIGYKT
+1060 
-1070 GNVTLSTEIKRYVVH
+1070 
-1085 IPKGWT
+1085 
-1091 NESKQTTNEWLFN
+1091 
-1104 FNQEG
+1104 
-1109 TIWIWMPKFEISD
+1109 
-1122 VDTSYSEAPEDI
+1122 
-1134 EGQISTVESTFKQ
+1134 
-1147 RANSLEA
+1147 
-1154 GVSRLT
+1154 
-1160 EGLRTKVD
+1160 
-1168 ISALNVT
+1168 
-1175 AENIRQSVKSLETDT
+1175 
-1190 QNKLNQKLSQ
+1190 
-1200 AEFEV
+1200 
-1205 RAGSIRQ
+1205 
-1212 EILNA
+1212 
-1217 TKDKASKSELT
+1217 
-1228 QTAEEL
+1228 
-1234 ASKIASVHLG
+1234 
-1244 RRNLLKGT
+1244 
-1252 KELARYK
+1252 
-1259 PVSEYNGFKVI
+1259 
-1270 RTVAGAT
+1270 
-1277 RYQDSYVERTVIPTA
+1277 
-1292 GTEYIAIF
+1292 
-1300 YARAS
+1300 
-1305 ENDYPVRCHFYNPN
+1305 
-1319 TVVSSE
+1319 
-1325 NSSGYKS
+1325 
-1332 RSSDGLS
+1332 
-1339 IIRLSTDWQLCW
+1339 
-1351 VKWTQTATDQAK
+1351 
-1363 TVIIGRHGPQVGG
+1363 
-1376 KEGVWVEICAPA
+1376 
-1388 IFEGNLA
+1388 
-1395 GDWSP
+1395 
-1400 AYEDQDERVSVVES
+1400 
-1414 NFKQRADSLE
+1414 
-1424 AGVSRLT
+1424 
-1431 EGLRTKADISSLN
+1431 
-1444 VTAENIRQ
+1444 
-1452 SVKSLETDT
+1452 
-1461 QNKLNQKLSQAE
+1461 
-1473 FEVRAG
+1473 
-1479 SIRQEILNAT
+1479 
-1489 KDKANKSELTQTAE
+1489 
-1503 ELASKIASVQVGGRN
+1503 
-1518 YIRGTKRMMLARGL
+1518 
-1532 WASGTFRPSG
+1532 
-1542 AGTAKTID
+1542 
-1550 VSDSPATG
+1550 
-1558 FDKAIRLTSSNARDQ
+1558 
-1573 IGIAQDGFY
+1573 
-1582 ISQGTYTMSC
+1582 
-1592 WVKGR
+1592 
-1597 RGQKVKLQTYWQVN
+1597 
-1611 DNSGISPIFTLK
+1611 
-1623 DENWTKLSFTSARNR
+1623 
-1638 AGVASIG
+1638 
-1645 YVYLVNAEVGEYLDV
+1645 
-1660 LAPQLE
+1660 
-1666 DGSLATSSK
+1666 
-1675 EAPEDIEGQISTV
+1675 
-1688 ESTFKQRADS
+1688 
-1698 LAAGVNRLTEGLR
+1698 
-1711 TKADI
+1711 
-1716 SALNV
+1716 
-1721 TAENIRQSVKSL
+1721 
-1733 ETDTQNKLNQKL
+1733 
-1745 SQAEFEVR
+1745 
-1753 AGSIRQEIL
+1753 
-1762 NATKDKASKSELT
+1762 
-1775 QTAEEL
+1775 EEL

-1965 TVESNFKQRADS
+1965 TVESTFKQRANS
-1977 LEAGVSRLTEGLRT
+1977 LEAGVNRLTEGLRT
-1991 KVDISAL
+1991 KADISAL

-2026 AEFEVRAGSI
+2026 AEFEVRS
-2036 RQEILNVTKDKAS
+2036 
-2049 KSELTQTAEELSSK
+2049 
-2063 IASVQVGGINLLRNT
+2063 
-2078 ASLLI
+2078 
-2083 GDRSKG
+2083 
-2089 CWMSASGGN
+2089 
-2098 GRAISVEVLDPPKK
+2098 
-2112 MIKNMIRVIENT
+2112 
-2124 NGGNKDLTQ
+2124 
-2133 LVRLRIGEKYT
+2133 
-2144 ISCYARIASDSP
+2144 
-2156 NANVNLLFRSW
+2156 
-2167 ANNTDLNRKFQKSIS
+2167 
-2182 HKNWQKYSF
+2182 
-2191 TFTADAIENSIQ
+2191 
-2203 FGQSGAGIIEICAPK
+2203 
-2218 IESGTLATDYSEAP
+2218 
-2232 EDIEGQISTV
+2232 
-2242 ESTFKQRANSLD
+2242 
-2254 AGVSRLTEGL
+2254 
-2264 RTKVD
+2264 
-2269 ISALNVTAENIRQSV
+2269 
-2284 KSLETDTQNK
+2284 
-2294 LNQKLSQAEFEV
+2294 
-2306 RAGSIRQ
+2306 GSIRQ

-2327 VVSEAGKL
+2327 VVAEAGKL

-2400 FSAWIKYENVV
+2400 FSVWIKYENVV

-2558 ARQATAVRELV
+2558 TRQATAVRELV

-2650 QISNLSNRI
+2650 QISNISNRI

-2927 PHPEDAVAD
+2927 PHTEDAVAD

-2954 WVVENINSAGDI
+2954 WAVQNINSAGDI

-2976 HNRLVGK
+2976 HNRFVGK

-3035 ALIKKLTATDAFIDQ
+3035 ALIKKLTATDAFIDE

-3055 IFSTKVESVISS
+3055 IFSIKVESVISS

-3209 LKYWMEQKSDR
+3209 VKYWMEQKSDR

-3302 KIEKMEKIIA
+3302 KIEKMEKTIA

>member
-1 MLYLLNEDVRTVR
+1 MIYLTEGNTPLNEAYNDEIVHLGNNTYQLTFRFPTSDPKWELLKEETFLTADDLHGEQDFYIFEVEKQQGYIQVYANQVISLLNNYIVSSIEVDRVSGTRV
-14 WNGESLHEA
+14 L
-23 TSAIVKETMNGDFT
+23 SAFAG
-37 LTVKYPISD
+37 
-46 SGIYQLIQEDM
+46 
-57 LIKAP
+57 
-62 TPVLGAQ
+62 
-69 LFRIKKPVEH
+69 
-79 NDHLEITAYH
+79 
-89 ISDDVMQRSITQMSV
+89 SITR
-104 TSQSCGMA
+104 A
-112 LSRMVQNTKTAL
+112 NP
-124 GDFSFNSDIQD
+124 FSFFSDIDD
-135 RRTFNTTETET
+135 RHT
-146 LYSVLLDGKHSI
+146 LNIKDKNAMEVLAKGKHSI
-158 VGTWEGELVRDN
+158 LGQWGGDMVRNGYNLRLLKNGGSENESLFMYKKNLSSYQHKTSTKSLKTRITFKTTVKGEGENAVDHDY
-170 FAMTVKKS
+170 M
-178 RGENRGVVITTH
+178 VVI
-190 KNLKDYQRTKN
+190 
-201 SQNVVTRIHAR
+201 
-212 STFKPEGAEKET
+212 
-224 TIRVTVDSPLINS
+224 DSPLLGNYSQIYEDVVEVNDQDVTDEAS
-237 YPYIN
+237 LI
-242 EKEYENNNAKS
+242 EYGKQYFRTSMCDMLEDNLEISVVGQSDVAVQMFDVVSFYHEWYGLDVRKKITKYTYSPMAK
-253 VEELQKW
+253 L
-260 AQAKFSNEGID
+260 
-271 KISDAIKIEAYEL
+271 
-284 DGQVVHMGDT
+284 
-294 VNLKSWKHNVD
+294 LKSIGFGTFQSSLANAIGGIVNDAVLNESRNLHQI
-305 VFKKAI
+305 FEERLKKEI
-311 AYEFD
+311 ANADRAFD
-316 ALKEEYISLILDDK
+316 AEFSKREKTI
-330 AGAGGSRTS
+330 T
-339 GGLSSAAD
+339 D
-347 AILGVTESAQEVALE
+347 A
-362 KALQNADLDF
+362 
-372 DHKAGLLRQEISDG
+372 

-411 FDNGPLKEAKRRA
+411 FDNGPLKEAKRKA

-429 NAGASSLLAQ
+429 NAGASSSLAQ
-439 EAKRI
+439 ESKRI
-444 GLDSVARLEEF
+444 G
-455 KSQTTSAQTA
+455 
-465 LSGDLDALKRTI
+465 
-477 VNDIRPKQAQVEAE
+477 
-491 IAKQVEAL
+491 
-499 VQTKKELAGAST
+499 
-511 LLAQE
+511 
-516 AKRIELDS
+516 LDS

-537 AQTALSGDLDVLKRT
+537 AQTALSGDLDALKRT

-582 SGASTLLA
+582 DGASTLLA

-638 QAEAEIAKQV
+638 QAETEIAKQV

-808 ETYQTNN
+808 EDYQTNN

-876 VSRLTEGFRTKADI
+876 VSRLTEGLRTKADI
-890 SALNVTAENIRQSVK
+890 SS
-905 SLETD
+905 
-910 TQNKLNQKLSQ
+910 
-921 AEFEVRAGS
+921 
-930 IRQEILNATKDK
+930 
-942 ANKSELTQTAEE
+942 
-954 LSSKIASVQASGRN
+954 
-968 LFLNSLF
+968 
-975 KQDISKTG
+975 
-983 IWTTSTYTATID
+983 
-995 SESKYLGHKAL
+995 
-1006 KIIGLNPSG
+1006 
-1015 RDGGN
+1015 
-1020 PKVTYP
+1020 
-1026 ALGQFGKVIP
+1026 
-1036 GSTTNQDVTISFYA
+1036 
-1050 KANKNGIMLR
+1050 
-1060 SRLGDIGYKT
+1060 
-1070 GNVTLSTEIKRYVVH
+1070 
-1085 IPKGWT
+1085 
-1091 NESKQTTNEWLFN
+1091 
-1104 FNQEG
+1104 
-1109 TIWIWMPKFEISD
+1109 
-1122 VDTSYSEAPEDI
+1122 
-1134 EGQISTVESTFKQ
+1134 
-1147 RANSLEA
+1147 
-1154 GVSRLT
+1154 
-1160 EGLRTKVD
+1160 
-1168 ISALNVT
+1168 LNVT

-1234 ASKIASVHLG
+1234 SSKIASVHLG

-1351 VKWTQTATDQAK
+1351 VKWSQTATDQAK

-1400 AYEDQDERVSVVES
+1400 AYEDQDERVSAVES

-1489 KDKANKSELTQTAE
+1489 KNKASKSELTQTAE
-1503 ELASKIASVQVGGRN
+1503 ELSSKIASVQVGGRN

-1550 VSDSPATG
+1550 VSDSPVTG

-1597 RGQKVKLQTYWQVN
+1597 RGQKVKLQTYWQVH

-1688 ESTFKQRADS
+1688 ESTFKQRANS
-1698 LAAGVNRLTEGLR
+1698 LEAGVSRLTEGLR
-1711 TKADI
+1711 TKVDI
-1716 SALNV
+1716 SSLNV

-1762 NATKDKASKSELT
+1762 NATKDKANKSELT

-1781 ASRIASVQASGRN
+1781 ASKIASVQASGRN

-1934 GTIWIWMP
+1934 GTVWIWMP

-1965 TVESNFKQRADS
+1965 TVESTFKQRANS
-1977 LEAGVSRLTEGLRT
+1977 LEAGVNRLTEGLRT

-1998 NVTAENI
+1998 NVT
-2005 RQSVKSLETDT
+2005 V
-2016 QNKLNQKLSQ
+2016 
-2026 AEFEVRAGSI
+2026 
-2036 RQEILNVTKDKAS
+2036 
-2049 KSELTQTAEELSSK
+2049 
-2063 IASVQVGGINLLRNT
+2063 
-2078 ASLLI
+2078 
-2083 GDRSKG
+2083 
-2089 CWMSASGGN
+2089 
-2098 GRAISVEVLDPPKK
+2098 
-2112 MIKNMIRVIENT
+2112 
-2124 NGGNKDLTQ
+2124 
-2133 LVRLRIGEKYT
+2133 
-2144 ISCYARIASDSP
+2144 
-2156 NANVNLLFRSW
+2156 
-2167 ANNTDLNRKFQKSIS
+2167 
-2182 HKNWQKYSF
+2182 
-2191 TFTADAIENSIQ
+2191 
-2203 FGQSGAGIIEICAPK
+2203 
-2218 IESGTLATDYSEAP
+2218 
-2232 EDIEGQISTV
+2232 
-2242 ESTFKQRANSLD
+2242 
-2254 AGVSRLTEGL
+2254 
-2264 RTKVD
+2264 
-2269 ISALNVTAENIRQSV
+2269 ENIRQSV

-2558 ARQATAVRELV
+2558 TRQATAVRELV

-2650 QISNLSNRI
+2650 QISNISNRI

-2752 TNQLFQVEVGK
+2752 TNQLFQVEVAKNASNGQNLLKGTKDFSGGWKNKGANWKKHAEK
-2763 YSVSGPN
+2763 YKGVDV
-2770 LIKNS
+2770 L
-2775 DFKNATNEWGSTQN
+2775 FKNNSWNGVGQEIDAKIGEVYTFSLWMKSDWKNDTVNFYVNRNGSVEKGWGVPSETSVAITSEWK
-2789 LGRLVKHSFYHN
+2789 RYSFTF
-2801 GQKDLMRLSNATKNE
+2801 KIT
-2816 NFLYSHRFN
+2816 
-2825 LERNTDYVLNFRG
+2825 V
-2838 FNNSALASYDV
+2838 
-2849 YILGRRAG
+2849 
-2857 ESDGFTIVKKVVSS
+2857 DGFIFPRVERLNQNT
-2871 KKLSTSRCEDVSVT
+2871 
-2885 FNSGEMDNAYIR
+2885 N
-2897 FDNNGSSSGTAD
+2897 
-2909 LYITEVDLYKG
+2909 LYIAGLKLEKGSYATPYTEA
-2920 YKPRTWQ
+2920 
-2927 PHPEDAVAD
+2927 PEDTD
-2936 ANKKL
+2936 
-2941 EATQT
+2941 EAIRSVQS
-2946 KMTQLAGS
+2946 QLTGS
-2954 WVVENINSAGDI
+2954 WAVQNINSAGDI

-2976 HNRLVGK
+2976 HNRFVGK

-3008 ANFEAG
+3008 GNFEAG
-3014 SVTTTILEAEAVT
+3014 SVTTTILDAEAVT
-3027 AEKLKVDN
+3027 ADKVRFD
-3035 ALIKKLTATDAFIDQ
+3035 AAFIRKMTASDAFIDQ
-3050 LISKR
+3050 LTSKR

-3080 FTLGQFDQ
+3080 FTIGRFAQ
-3088 GGGRWISGVNQF
+3088 GRGRWISGINQF

-3106 GAGYGVRTAFWANW
+3106 GEGGSYNGENTAFWANW
-3120 GNNWNY
+3120 GHSWNSP
-3126 AGPKAWNVNTD
+3126 GPNAWYVTTSGN
-3137 GKMYCRNEVGFYD
+3137 MYCRNGADFHGK
-3150 QVDFSNS
+3150 VDFSNS

-3209 LKYWMEQKSDR
+3209 VKYWMEQKSDR

-3302 KIEKMEKIIA
+3302 KIEKMEKTIA

>member
-1 MLYLLNEDVRTVR
+1 MDALTRRQFDRSMFAKERTLAIRVGEYASRDIKEASFEYGYIKGDTYKPGGTCAGSGKITFTSIITTFNKLDTLHPEIGLLVGDTYQWVKMGEYFINDIEIDRNRNTTTLELMDGMFKLNREYVTDLHFPAEVREVIQEICLKTGIELANDYFGISAMRYHIEQVPEGKKLSFRDMLSAMTQMIGMSCFFNREGKMEIRDLTESNITINADSYFLHGLTKSEIEYQIAGITCKTDKKSLTVGMKTGRSLELDNVFMTQSALNDLYYKLKNLTYYPYNLNYQGHLLLEVGQWVTIQTNKKETFKVPVLSQSFTFKGGLRGRISADSKAGNDTQYSYE
-14 WNGESLHEA
+14 GTITKHIKQQGGIEAKIQAQIEA
-23 TSAIVKETMNGDFT
+23 TDKDFDQK
-37 LTVKYPISD
+37 VDK
-46 SGIYQLIQEDM
+46 
-57 LIKAP
+57 
-62 TPVLGAQ
+62 
-69 LFRIKKPVEH
+69 IKKDF
-79 NDHLEITAYH
+79 ND
-89 ISDDVMQRSITQMSV
+89 
-104 TSQSCGMA
+104 
-112 LSRMVQNTKTAL
+112 
-124 GDFSFNSDIQD
+124 
-135 RRTFNTTETET
+135 
-146 LYSVLLDGKHSI
+146 
-158 VGTWEGELVRDN
+158 
-170 FAMTVKKS
+170 
-178 RGENRGVVITTH
+178 
-190 KNLKDYQRTKN
+190 
-201 SQNVVTRIHAR
+201 
-212 STFKPEGAEKET
+212 
-224 TIRVTVDSPLINS
+224 
-237 YPYIN
+237 
-242 EKEYENNNAKS
+242 
-253 VEELQKW
+253 
-260 AQAKFSNEGID
+260 
-271 KISDAIKIEAYEL
+271 
-284 DGQVVHMGDT
+284 QV
-294 VNLKSWKHNVD
+294 
-305 VFKKAI
+305 
-311 AYEFD
+311 
-316 ALKEEYISLILDDK
+316 
-330 AGAGGSRTS
+330 
-339 GGLSSAAD
+339 
-347 AILGVTESAQEVALE
+347 
-362 KALQNADLDF
+362 
-372 DHKAGLLRQEISDG
+372 
-386 IELAKA
+386 ELAKA
-392 KAEEVKQEL
+392 KAEEVKREL

-411 FDNGPLKEAKRRA
+411 FDNGPLKETKRKA

-429 NAGASSLLAQ
+429 NAGASTLLAQ

-444 GLDSVARLEEF
+444 GLDSVARLEAF

-477 VNDIRPKQAQVEAE
+477 ANDIRPKQAQAEAE

-499 VQTKKELAGAST
+499 SRTKNELAGASS

-537 AQTALSGDLDVLKRT
+537 AQTALSGDLDV
-552 IANDIRPK
+552 
-560 QAQAEAE
+560 
-567 IAKQVEALSRTKNEL
+567 
-582 SGASTLLA
+582 
-590 QEAKRIELDSVAR
+590 
-603 LEAFKSQTTS
+603 
-613 AQTALS
+613 
-619 GDLDALKRTIAN
+619 LKRTIAN

-696 EELASRIASVQA
+696 EELASR
-708 GSSRNYFR
+708 
-716 NSRSRTF
+716 
-723 TTGGQA
+723 
-729 VYDYRTFIVPDFWK
+729 
-743 NSDRFKRDYVRISFD
+743 
-758 VTFPVALVNDMPA
+758 
-771 MVHFSAHPWYA
+771 
-782 YRNLIFKG
+782 
-790 GTVERQHFE
+790 
-799 FTIDLSSSS
+799 
-808 ETYQTNN
+808 
-815 VFIRFGTNYGF
+815 
-826 PAGLQVVIENAM
+826 
-838 LSVGNYFPA
+838 
-847 YQPAYED
+847 
-854 QEDRVSV
+854 
-861 VESNFKQRADSLDAG
+861 
-876 VSRLTEGFRTKADI
+876 
-890 SALNVTAENIRQSVK
+890 
-905 SLETD
+905 
-910 TQNKLNQKLSQ
+910 
-921 AEFEVRAGS
+921 
-930 IRQEILNATKDK
+930 
-942 ANKSELTQTAEE
+942 
-954 LSSKIASVQASGRN
+954 
-968 LFLNSLF
+968 
-975 KQDISKTG
+975 
-983 IWTTSTYTATID
+983 
-995 SESKYLGHKAL
+995 
-1006 KIIGLNPSG
+1006 
-1015 RDGGN
+1015 
-1020 PKVTYP
+1020 
-1026 ALGQFGKVIP
+1026 
-1036 GSTTNQDVTISFYA
+1036 
-1050 KANKNGIMLR
+1050 
-1060 SRLGDIGYKT
+1060 
-1070 GNVTLSTEIKRYVVH
+1070 
-1085 IPKGWT
+1085 
-1091 NESKQTTNEWLFN
+1091 
-1104 FNQEG
+1104 
-1109 TIWIWMPKFEISD
+1109 
-1122 VDTSYSEAPEDI
+1122 
-1134 EGQISTVESTFKQ
+1134 
-1147 RANSLEA
+1147 
-1154 GVSRLT
+1154 
-1160 EGLRTKVD
+1160 
-1168 ISALNVT
+1168 
-1175 AENIRQSVKSLETDT
+1175 
-1190 QNKLNQKLSQ
+1190 
-1200 AEFEV
+1200 
-1205 RAGSIRQ
+1205 
-1212 EILNA
+1212 
-1217 TKDKASKSELT
+1217 
-1228 QTAEEL
+1228 
-1234 ASKIASVHLG
+1234 
-1244 RRNLLKGT
+1244 
-1252 KELARYK
+1252 
-1259 PVSEYNGFKVI
+1259 
-1270 RTVAGAT
+1270 
-1277 RYQDSYVERTVIPTA
+1277 
-1292 GTEYIAIF
+1292 
-1300 YARAS
+1300 
-1305 ENDYPVRCHFYNPN
+1305 
-1319 TVVSSE
+1319 
-1325 NSSGYKS
+1325 
-1332 RSSDGLS
+1332 
-1339 IIRLSTDWQLCW
+1339 
-1351 VKWTQTATDQAK
+1351 
-1363 TVIIGRHGPQVGG
+1363 
-1376 KEGVWVEICAPA
+1376 
-1388 IFEGNLA
+1388 
-1395 GDWSP
+1395 
-1400 AYEDQDERVSVVES
+1400 
-1414 NFKQRADSLE
+1414 
-1424 AGVSRLT
+1424 
-1431 EGLRTKADISSLN
+1431 
-1444 VTAENIRQ
+1444 
-1452 SVKSLETDT
+1452 
-1461 QNKLNQKLSQAE
+1461 
-1473 FEVRAG
+1473 
-1479 SIRQEILNAT
+1479 
-1489 KDKANKSELTQTAE
+1489 
-1503 ELASKIASVQVGGRN
+1503 IASVQVGGRN

-1688 ESTFKQRADS
+1688 ESTFKQRANS
-1698 LAAGVNRLTEGLR
+1698 LEAGVSRLTEGLR

-1716 SALNV
+1716 SSLNV

-1753 AGSIRQEIL
+1753 AGSIHQEIL

-1801 KQDIPKTGI
+1801 KQDISKTGI
-1810 WTTSTYTAT
+1810 WTTSTYTAA

-1934 GTIWIWMP
+1934 GTVWIWMP

-1952 YSEAPED
+1952 
-1959 IEGQIS
+1959 
-1965 TVESNFKQRADS
+1965 
-1977 LEAGVSRLTEGLRT
+1977 
-1991 KVDISAL
+1991 
-1998 NVTAENI
+1998 
-2005 RQSVKSLETDT
+2005 
-2016 QNKLNQKLSQ
+2016 
-2026 AEFEVRAGSI
+2026 
-2036 RQEILNVTKDKAS
+2036 
-2049 KSELTQTAEELSSK
+2049 
-2063 IASVQVGGINLLRNT
+2063 
-2078 ASLLI
+2078 
-2083 GDRSKG
+2083 
-2089 CWMSASGGN
+2089 
-2098 GRAISVEVLDPPKK
+2098 
-2112 MIKNMIRVIENT
+2112 
-2124 NGGNKDLTQ
+2124 
-2133 LVRLRIGEKYT
+2133 
-2144 ISCYARIASDSP
+2144 
-2156 NANVNLLFRSW
+2156 
-2167 ANNTDLNRKFQKSIS
+2167 
-2182 HKNWQKYSF
+2182 
-2191 TFTADAIENSIQ
+2191 
-2203 FGQSGAGIIEICAPK
+2203 
-2218 IESGTLATDYSEAP
+2218 YSEAP

-2264 RTKVD
+2264 RTKAD
-2269 ISALNVTAENIRQSV
+2269 ISSLNVTAENIRQSV

-2536 QEYVNKDGQ
+2536 QEYVNKNGQ

-2558 ARQATAVRELV
+2558 TRQATAVRELV
-2569 NRDFVGKATY
+2569 NRDFVGKVTY

-2644 EQGTTT
+2644 EQGATT
-2650 QISNLSNRI
+2650 QISNISNRI

-2927 PHPEDAVAD
+2927 PHPEDVVAD

-2946 KMTQLAGS
+2946 KMTLLTGS
-2954 WVVENINSAGDI
+2954 WAVQNINSAGDI

-2976 HNRLVGK
+2976 HNRFVGK

-2993 DRAVI
+2993 DRAII

-3008 ANFEAG
+3008 GNFEAG

-3035 ALIKKLTATDAFIDQ
+3035 ALIKKLTANDAFIDQ
-3050 LISKR
+3050 LTSKR

-3106 GAGYGVRTAFWANW
+3106 GAGHGVRTAFWANW

-3209 LKYWMEQKSDR
+3209 VKYWMEQKSDR

-3241 MVAFDFIENK
+3241 MVAFDFIESK

-3302 KIEKMEKIIA
+3302 KIEKMEKTIA

>member
-1 MLYLLNEDVRTVR
+1 MDALTRRQFDRAMFAKERTLAIRVGDYASRDIKEASFEYGYIKGDTYKPGGTCAGSGKITFTSIITTFNKLDTLHPEIGLLVGDTYQWVKMGEYFINDIEIDRNRNTTTLELMDGMFKLNREYVTDLHFPAEVREV
-14 WNGESLHEA
+14 
-23 TSAIVKETMNGDFT
+23 
-37 LTVKYPISD
+37 
-46 SGIYQLIQEDM
+46 IQEIC
-57 LIKAP
+57 L
-62 TPVLGAQ
+62 
-69 LFRIKKPVEH
+69 
-79 NDHLEITAYH
+79 
-89 ISDDVMQRSITQMSV
+89 
-104 TSQSCGMA
+104 
-112 LSRMVQNTKTAL
+112 KT
-124 GDFSFNSDIQD
+124 
-135 RRTFNTTETET
+135 
-146 LYSVLLDGKHSI
+146 
-158 VGTWEGELVRDN
+158 
-170 FAMTVKKS
+170 
-178 RGENRGVVITTH
+178 
-190 KNLKDYQRTKN
+190 
-201 SQNVVTRIHAR
+201 
-212 STFKPEGAEKET
+212 
-224 TIRVTVDSPLINS
+224 
-237 YPYIN
+237 
-242 EKEYENNNAKS
+242 
-253 VEELQKW
+253 
-260 AQAKFSNEGID
+260 
-271 KISDAIKIEAYEL
+271 
-284 DGQVVHMGDT
+284 
-294 VNLKSWKHNVD
+294 
-305 VFKKAI
+305 
-311 AYEFD
+311 
-316 ALKEEYISLILDDK
+316 
-330 AGAGGSRTS
+330 
-339 GGLSSAAD
+339 
-347 AILGVTESAQEVALE
+347 
-362 KALQNADLDF
+362 
-372 DHKAGLLRQEISDG
+372 G
-386 IELAKA
+386 IELANDYFGISAMRYHIEQVPEGKKLSFRDMLSAMTQMIGMSCFFNREGKMEIRDLTESNITINADSYFLHGLTKSEIEYQIAGITCKTDKKSLTVGMKTGRSLELDNVFMTQSALNDLYYKLKNLTYYPYNLNYQGHLLLEVGQWVTIQTNKKETFKVPVLSQSFTFKGGLRGRISADSKA
-392 KAEEVKQEL
+392 GNDTQYSYEGTITKQIKQQGGIEAKIQAQIEATDKDFDQKVDKIKKDFNDQVELAKARAEEVKREL

-411 FDNGPLKEAKRRA
+411 FDNGPLKETKRKA

-429 NAGASSLLAQ
+429 NAGASSSLAQ

-444 GLDSVARLEEF
+444 GLDSVARLEAF

-491 IAKQVEAL
+491 IAKQAEAL
-499 VQTKKELAGAST
+499 SRTKNELAGASSS
-511 LLAQE
+511 LAQE

-582 SGASTLLA
+582 
-590 QEAKRIELDSVAR
+590 
-603 LEAFKSQTTS
+603 
-613 AQTALS
+613 
-619 GDLDALKRTIAN
+619 
-631 DIRPKQA
+631 
-638 QAEAEIAKQV
+638 
-648 EALSR
+648 
-653 TKNELAGVK
+653 AGVK
-662 SAQATYEET
+662 SAQATYKET

-683 NGKASKSELTQTA
+683 NG
-696 EELASRIASVQA
+696 
-708 GSSRNYFR
+708 
-716 NSRSRTF
+716 
-723 TTGGQA
+723 
-729 VYDYRTFIVPDFWK
+729 
-743 NSDRFKRDYVRISFD
+743 
-758 VTFPVALVNDMPA
+758 
-771 MVHFSAHPWYA
+771 
-782 YRNLIFKG
+782 
-790 GTVERQHFE
+790 
-799 FTIDLSSSS
+799 
-808 ETYQTNN
+808 
-815 VFIRFGTNYGF
+815 
-826 PAGLQVVIENAM
+826 
-838 LSVGNYFPA
+838 
-847 YQPAYED
+847 
-854 QEDRVSV
+854 
-861 VESNFKQRADSLDAG
+861 
-876 VSRLTEGFRTKADI
+876 
-890 SALNVTAENIRQSVK
+890 
-905 SLETD
+905 
-910 TQNKLNQKLSQ
+910 
-921 AEFEVRAGS
+921 
-930 IRQEILNATKDK
+930 
-942 ANKSELTQTAEE
+942 
-954 LSSKIASVQASGRN
+954 
-968 LFLNSLF
+968 
-975 KQDISKTG
+975 
-983 IWTTSTYTATID
+983 
-995 SESKYLGHKAL
+995 
-1006 KIIGLNPSG
+1006 
-1015 RDGGN
+1015 
-1020 PKVTYP
+1020 
-1026 ALGQFGKVIP
+1026 
-1036 GSTTNQDVTISFYA
+1036 
-1050 KANKNGIMLR
+1050 
-1060 SRLGDIGYKT
+1060 
-1070 GNVTLSTEIKRYVVH
+1070 
-1085 IPKGWT
+1085 
-1091 NESKQTTNEWLFN
+1091 
-1104 FNQEG
+1104 
-1109 TIWIWMPKFEISD
+1109 
-1122 VDTSYSEAPEDI
+1122 
-1134 EGQISTVESTFKQ
+1134 
-1147 RANSLEA
+1147 
-1154 GVSRLT
+1154 
-1160 EGLRTKVD
+1160 
-1168 ISALNVT
+1168 
-1175 AENIRQSVKSLETDT
+1175 
-1190 QNKLNQKLSQ
+1190 
-1200 AEFEV
+1200 
-1205 RAGSIRQ
+1205 
-1212 EILNA
+1212 
-1217 TKDKASKSELT
+1217 KASKSELT

-1305 ENDYPVRCHFYNPN
+1305 ENDYPVRCHFYNLN

-1400 AYEDQDERVSVVES
+1400 AYEDQEDRVSAVES

-1424 AGVSRLT
+1424 AGVS
-1431 EGLRTKADISSLN
+1431 
-1444 VTAENIRQ
+1444 
-1452 SVKSLETDT
+1452 
-1461 QNKLNQKLSQAE
+1461 
-1473 FEVRAG
+1473 
-1479 SIRQEILNAT
+1479 
-1489 KDKANKSELTQTAE
+1489 
-1503 ELASKIASVQVGGRN
+1503 
-1518 YIRGTKRMMLARGL
+1518 
-1532 WASGTFRPSG
+1532 
-1542 AGTAKTID
+1542 
-1550 VSDSPATG
+1550 
-1558 FDKAIRLTSSNARDQ
+1558 
-1573 IGIAQDGFY
+1573 
-1582 ISQGTYTMSC
+1582 
-1592 WVKGR
+1592 
-1597 RGQKVKLQTYWQVN
+1597 
-1611 DNSGISPIFTLK
+1611 
-1623 DENWTKLSFTSARNR
+1623 
-1638 AGVASIG
+1638 
-1645 YVYLVNAEVGEYLDV
+1645 
-1660 LAPQLE
+1660 
-1666 DGSLATSSK
+1666 
-1675 EAPEDIEGQISTV
+1675 
-1688 ESTFKQRADS
+1688 
-1698 LAAGVNRLTEGLR
+1698 RLTEGLR

-1781 ASRIASVQASGRN
+1781 ASKIASVQASGRN

-1801 KQDIPKTGI
+1801 KQDISKTGI

-1934 GTIWIWMP
+1934 GTVWIWMP

-1965 TVESNFKQRADS
+1965 TVESTFKQRADS
-1977 LEAGVSRLTEGLRT
+1977 LAAGVNRLTEGLRT
-1991 KVDISAL
+1991 KADISAL

-2036 RQEILNVTKDKAS
+2036 RQEILNATKDKAS
-2049 KSELTQTAEELSSK
+2049 KSELTQTAEELASK
-2063 IASVQVGGINLLRNT
+2063 IASVQ
-2078 ASLLI
+2078 
-2083 GDRSKG
+2083 
-2089 CWMSASGGN
+2089 ASGRNLFLNSLFKQDISKTGN
-2098 GRAISVEVLDPPKK
+2098 VTLSTEIKRYVVHIPKGWTNESKQTTNEWLFNFNQEGTVWIWMPKFEISDVD
-2112 MIKNMIRVIENT
+2112 T
-2124 NGGNKDLTQ
+2124 
-2133 LVRLRIGEKYT
+2133 
-2144 ISCYARIASDSP
+2144 S
-2156 NANVNLLFRSW
+2156 
-2167 ANNTDLNRKFQKSIS
+2167 
-2182 HKNWQKYSF
+2182 
-2191 TFTADAIENSIQ
+2191 
-2203 FGQSGAGIIEICAPK
+2203 
-2218 IESGTLATDYSEAP
+2218 YSEAP

-2242 ESTFKQRANSLD
+2242 ESTFKQRADSLA
-2254 AGVSRLTEGL
+2254 AGVNRLTEGL

-2558 ARQATAVRELV
+2558 TRQATAVRELV

-2650 QISNLSNRI
+2650 QISNISNRI

-2712 LARKVETTDFQRVK
+2712 LARKVETTEFQRVK

-2763 YSVSGPN
+2763 VAKGGRNYIRNGQFKNGSKNWLEYQSVNFGLNFNYQHSQNPNNRNRPGLHFYHDSQDVANFFGIQQSFAFDGIRGEKVSVSLLVSKDGGDSN
-2770 LIKNS
+2770 SGLKVALHYIKNKNIIGQEWQNIPSPQITSKYKRFTFTFTLS
-2775 DFKNATNEWGSTQN
+2775 DDVEN
-2789 LGRLVKHSFYHN
+2789 LN
-2801 GQKDLMRLSNATKNE
+2801 LMLFGEKGKTIN
-2816 NFLYSHRFN
+2816 LYVTDVQ
-2825 LERNTDYVLNFRG
+2825 LERGSVATDYKE
-2838 FNNSALASYDV
+2838 A
-2849 YILGRRAG
+2849 
-2857 ESDGFTIVKKVVSS
+2857 
-2871 KKLSTSRCEDVSVT
+2871 
-2885 FNSGEMDNAYIR
+2885 
-2897 FDNNGSSSGTAD
+2897 
-2909 LYITEVDLYKG
+2909 
-2920 YKPRTWQ
+2920 
-2927 PHPEDAVAD
+2927 PEDTD
-2936 ANKKL
+2936 
-2941 EATQT
+2941 EAIRSVQS
-2946 KMTQLAGS
+2946 QLTGS
-2954 WVVENINSAGDI
+2954 WAVQNINSAGDI

-2976 HNRLVGK
+2976 HNRFVGK

-3008 ANFEAG
+3008 GNFEAG

-3035 ALIKKLTATDAFIDQ
+3035 ALIRKLTATDAFIYE

-3209 LKYWMEQKSDR
+3209 VKYWMEQKSDR

-3302 KIEKMEKIIA
+3302 KIEKMEKTIA

>member
-1 MLYLLNEDVRTVR
+1 MLYLLNKDVRTVR
-14 WNGESLHEA
+14 WNGEPLHEA
-23 TSAIVKETMNGDFT
+23 TSAIVKEIMNGDFT

-69 LFRIKKPVEH
+69 LFRIKKPVEY

-89 ISDDVMQRSITQMSV
+89 ISDDVMQRSITPVSV

-124 GDFSFNSDIQD
+124 GDFSFNSNIQD

-146 LYSVLLDGKHSI
+146 LYSILLDGKHSI

-170 FAMTVKKS
+170 FAITVKKS

-190 KNLKDYQRTKN
+190 KNLKNYQRTKN
-201 SQNVVTRIHAR
+201 SQNVVTRIHAK

-242 EKEYENNNAKS
+242 EKEYENNNAKT

-260 AQAKFSNEGID
+260 AQSKFSNEGID
-271 KISDAIKIEAYEL
+271 KVSDAIKIEAYEL

-305 VFKKAI
+305 AFKKAI

-316 ALKEEYISLILDDK
+316 ALKEEYISLTFDDK
-330 AGAGGSRTS
+330 AGIGGSRAS

-347 AILGVTESAQEVALE
+347 AILGVTESAQEIALD

-372 DHKAGLLRQEISDG
+372 DHKAGLLRQEISDD

-392 KAEEVKQEL
+392 KAEEVKREL

-411 FDNGPLKEAKRRA
+411 FDNGPLKETKRKA

-429 NAGASSLLAQ
+429 QAGASSSLAQ

-444 GLDSVARLEEF
+444 GLDSVARLEAF

-477 VNDIRPKQAQVEAE
+477 VNDIRPKQAQAEAE
-491 IAKQVEAL
+491 IAKQAEAL
-499 VQTKKELAGAST
+499 SRTKNELAGAST

-619 GDLDALKRTIAN
+619 GDLDVLKRTIAN

-648 EALSR
+648 EVLSR

-808 ETYQTNN
+808 EDYQTNN

-876 VSRLTEGFRTKADI
+876 VSRLTEGLRTKADI
-890 SALNVTAENIRQSVK
+890 SSLNVTAENIRQSVK

-942 ANKSELTQTAEE
+942 ASKSELTQTAEE

-983 IWTTSTYTATID
+983 IWTTSTYTAAID

-1060 SRLGDIGYKT
+1060 SRLGNIGYKT

-1154 GVSRLT
+1154 GVNRLT
-1160 EGLRTKVD
+1160 EGLRTKAD
-1168 ISALNVT
+1168 ISSLNVT

-1400 AYEDQDERVSVVES
+1400 AYEDQDERVSAVES

-1489 KDKANKSELTQTAE
+1489 KDKASKSELTQTAE
-1503 ELASKIASVQVGGRN
+1503 ELSSKIASVQVGGRN

-1597 RGQKVKLQTYWQVN
+1597 RGQKVKLQTYWQVH

-1965 TVESNFKQRADS
+1965 TVESTFKQRANS
-1977 LEAGVSRLTEGLRT
+1977 LEAGVNRLTEGLRT
-1991 KVDISAL
+1991 KADISSL

-2036 RQEILNVTKDKAS
+2036 RQEILNATKDKAS

-2167 ANNTDLNRKFQKSIS
+2167 ANNTDLNCKFQKSIS

-2379 NSTLTFNLEPDF
+2379 NSTLMFNIEPDF

-2650 QISNLSNRI
+2650 QISNISNRI

-2693 QVSANKANADSQFA
+2693 QVSANKANADRQFA

-2712 LARKVETTDFQRVK
+2712 LVRKVETTDFQRVK

-2976 HNRLVGK
+2976 HNRFVGK

-3008 ANFEAG
+3008 GNFEAG
-3014 SVTTTILEAEAVT
+3014 SVTTTILDAEAVT
-3027 AEKLKVDN
+3027 AEKLKVDD
-3035 ALIKKLTATDAFIDQ
+3035 ALIKKLTANDAFIDQ

-3055 IFSTKVESVISS
+3055 IFSIKVESVISS

-3209 LKYWMEQKSDR
+3209 VKYWMEQKSDR

-3302 KIEKMEKIIA
+3302 KIEKMEKTIA

>member
-1 MLYLLNEDVRTVR
+1 MLYLLNKDVRTVR
-14 WNGESLHEA
+14 WNGEPLHEA
-23 TSAIVKETMNGDFT
+23 TSAIVKEIMNGDFT

-69 LFRIKKPVEH
+69 LFRIKKPVEY

-89 ISDDVMQRSITQMSV
+89 ISDDVMQRSITPVSV

-146 LYSVLLDGKHSI
+146 LYSILLDGKHSI

-170 FAMTVKKS
+170 FAITVKKS

-190 KNLKDYQRTKN
+190 KNLKNYQRTKN
-201 SQNVVTRIHAR
+201 SQNVVTRIHAK

-242 EKEYENNNAKS
+242 EKEYENNNAKT

-260 AQAKFSNEGID
+260 AQSKFSNEGID
-271 KISDAIKIEAYEL
+271 KVSDAIKIEAYEL

-305 VFKKAI
+305 AFKKAI

-316 ALKEEYISLILDDK
+316 ALKEEYLSLTFDDK
-330 AGAGGSRTS
+330 AGIGGSRAS

-347 AILGVTESAQEVALE
+347 AILGVTESAQEIALE

-372 DHKAGLLRQEISDG
+372 DHKAGLLRQEISDD

-392 KAEEVKQEL
+392 KAEEVKREL

-411 FDNGPLKEAKRRA
+411 FDNGPLKETKRKA

-429 NAGASSLLAQ
+429 QAGASSSLAQ

-444 GLDSVARLEEF
+444 GLDSVARLEAF

-491 IAKQVEAL
+491 IAKQAEAL
-499 VQTKKELAGAST
+499 SRTKNELAGASSS
-511 LLAQE
+511 LAQE

-582 SGASTLLA
+582 
-590 QEAKRIELDSVAR
+590 
-603 LEAFKSQTTS
+603 
-613 AQTALS
+613 
-619 GDLDALKRTIAN
+619 
-631 DIRPKQA
+631 
-638 QAEAEIAKQV
+638 
-648 EALSR
+648 
-653 TKNELAGVK
+653 AGVK
-662 SAQATYEET
+662 SAQATYKET

-808 ETYQTNN
+808 EDYQTNN

-854 QEDRVSV
+854 QED
-861 VESNFKQRADSLDAG
+861 
-876 VSRLTEGFRTKADI
+876 
-890 SALNVTAENIRQSVK
+890 
-905 SLETD
+905 
-910 TQNKLNQKLSQ
+910 
-921 AEFEVRAGS
+921 
-930 IRQEILNATKDK
+930 
-942 ANKSELTQTAEE
+942 
-954 LSSKIASVQASGRN
+954 
-968 LFLNSLF
+968 
-975 KQDISKTG
+975 
-983 IWTTSTYTATID
+983 
-995 SESKYLGHKAL
+995 
-1006 KIIGLNPSG
+1006 
-1015 RDGGN
+1015 
-1020 PKVTYP
+1020 
-1026 ALGQFGKVIP
+1026 
-1036 GSTTNQDVTISFYA
+1036 
-1050 KANKNGIMLR
+1050 
-1060 SRLGDIGYKT
+1060 
-1070 GNVTLSTEIKRYVVH
+1070 
-1085 IPKGWT
+1085 
-1091 NESKQTTNEWLFN
+1091 
-1104 FNQEG
+1104 
-1109 TIWIWMPKFEISD
+1109 
-1122 VDTSYSEAPEDI
+1122 
-1134 EGQISTVESTFKQ
+1134 
-1147 RANSLEA
+1147 
-1154 GVSRLT
+1154 
-1160 EGLRTKVD
+1160 
-1168 ISALNVT
+1168 
-1175 AENIRQSVKSLETDT
+1175 
-1190 QNKLNQKLSQ
+1190 
-1200 AEFEV
+1200 
-1205 RAGSIRQ
+1205 
-1212 EILNA
+1212 
-1217 TKDKASKSELT
+1217 
-1228 QTAEEL
+1228 
-1234 ASKIASVHLG
+1234 
-1244 RRNLLKGT
+1244 
-1252 KELARYK
+1252 
-1259 PVSEYNGFKVI
+1259 
-1270 RTVAGAT
+1270 
-1277 RYQDSYVERTVIPTA
+1277 
-1292 GTEYIAIF
+1292 
-1300 YARAS
+1300 
-1305 ENDYPVRCHFYNPN
+1305 
-1319 TVVSSE
+1319 
-1325 NSSGYKS
+1325 
-1332 RSSDGLS
+1332 
-1339 IIRLSTDWQLCW
+1339 
-1351 VKWTQTATDQAK
+1351 
-1363 TVIIGRHGPQVGG
+1363 
-1376 KEGVWVEICAPA
+1376 
-1388 IFEGNLA
+1388 
-1395 GDWSP
+1395 
-1400 AYEDQDERVSVVES
+1400 RVSVVES

-1489 KDKANKSELTQTAE
+1489 KDKASKSELTQTAE
-1503 ELASKIASVQVGGRN
+1503 ELSSKIASVQVGGRN

-1550 VSDSPATG
+1550 VSDSPVTG

-1688 ESTFKQRADS
+1688 ESTFKQRANS
-1698 LAAGVNRLTEGLR
+1698 LDAGVRSLTEGLR
-1711 TKADI
+1711 TKVDI
-1716 SALNV
+1716 SSLNV
-1721 TAENIRQSVKSL
+1721 TAENIRQSVKRL

-1781 ASRIASVQASGRN
+1781 SSKIASVQASGRN

-1801 KQDIPKTGI
+1801 KQDISKTGI
-1810 WTTSTYTAT
+1810 WTTSTYTAA

-1828 HKALKIIGL
+1828 YNALKIIGL

-1934 GTIWIWMP
+1934 GTVWIWMP

-1965 TVESNFKQRADS
+1965 TVESTFKQRANS
-1977 LEAGVSRLTEGLRT
+1977 LEAGVNRLTEGLRT

-2036 RQEILNVTKDKAS
+2036 RQEILNATKDKAS

-2133 LVRLRIGEKYT
+2133 LVGLRIGEKYT

-2558 ARQATAVRELV
+2558 TRQATAVRELV

-2650 QISNLSNRI
+2650 QISNISNRI

-3302 KIEKMEKIIA
+3302 KIEKMEKTIA

>member
-1 MLYLLNEDVRTVR
+1 MDALTRRQFDRAMFAKERTLAIRVGYYASRDIKEASFEYGYIKGDTYKPGGTCAGSGKITFTSIITTFNKLDTLHPEIGLLVGDTYQWVKMGEYFINDIEIDRNRNTTTLELMDGMFKLNREYVTDLHFPAEVREV
-14 WNGESLHEA
+14 
-23 TSAIVKETMNGDFT
+23 
-37 LTVKYPISD
+37 
-46 SGIYQLIQEDM
+46 IQEIC
-57 LIKAP
+57 L
-62 TPVLGAQ
+62 
-69 LFRIKKPVEH
+69 
-79 NDHLEITAYH
+79 
-89 ISDDVMQRSITQMSV
+89 
-104 TSQSCGMA
+104 
-112 LSRMVQNTKTAL
+112 KT
-124 GDFSFNSDIQD
+124 
-135 RRTFNTTETET
+135 
-146 LYSVLLDGKHSI
+146 
-158 VGTWEGELVRDN
+158 
-170 FAMTVKKS
+170 
-178 RGENRGVVITTH
+178 
-190 KNLKDYQRTKN
+190 
-201 SQNVVTRIHAR
+201 
-212 STFKPEGAEKET
+212 
-224 TIRVTVDSPLINS
+224 
-237 YPYIN
+237 
-242 EKEYENNNAKS
+242 
-253 VEELQKW
+253 
-260 AQAKFSNEGID
+260 
-271 KISDAIKIEAYEL
+271 
-284 DGQVVHMGDT
+284 
-294 VNLKSWKHNVD
+294 
-305 VFKKAI
+305 
-311 AYEFD
+311 
-316 ALKEEYISLILDDK
+316 
-330 AGAGGSRTS
+330 
-339 GGLSSAAD
+339 
-347 AILGVTESAQEVALE
+347 
-362 KALQNADLDF
+362 
-372 DHKAGLLRQEISDG
+372 G
-386 IELAKA
+386 IELANDYFGISAMRYHIEQVPEGKKLSFRDMLSAMTQMIGMSCFFNREGKMEIRDLTESNITINADSYFLHGLTKSEIEYQIAGITCKTDKKSLTVGMKTGRSLELDNVFMTQSVLNDLYYKLKNLTYYPYNLNYQGHLLLEVGQWVTIQTNKKETFKVPVLSQSFIFKGGLRGRISADSKA
-392 KAEEVKQEL
+392 GNDTQYSYEGTITKQIKQQDGIEAKIQAQIEAADKDFDQKVDKIKKDFNDQVELAKARAEEVKREL

-411 FDNGPLKEAKRRA
+411 FDNGPLKEAKRKA

-429 NAGASSLLAQ
+429 NAGASSSLAQ
-439 EAKRI
+439 ESKRI
-444 GLDSVARLEEF
+444 GLDSVARLEAF

-491 IAKQVEAL
+491 IAKQA
-499 VQTKKELAGAST
+499 
-511 LLAQE
+511 
-516 AKRIELDS
+516 
-524 VARLEAFKSQTTS
+524 
-537 AQTALSGDLDVLKRT
+537 
-552 IANDIRPK
+552 
-560 QAQAEAE
+560 
-567 IAKQVEALSRTKNEL
+567 
-582 SGASTLLA
+582 
-590 QEAKRIELDSVAR
+590 
-603 LEAFKSQTTS
+603 
-613 AQTALS
+613 
-619 GDLDALKRTIAN
+619 
-631 DIRPKQA
+631 
-638 QAEAEIAKQV
+638 

-696 EELASRIASVQA
+696 EELASR
-708 GSSRNYFR
+708 
-716 NSRSRTF
+716 
-723 TTGGQA
+723 
-729 VYDYRTFIVPDFWK
+729 
-743 NSDRFKRDYVRISFD
+743 
-758 VTFPVALVNDMPA
+758 
-771 MVHFSAHPWYA
+771 
-782 YRNLIFKG
+782 
-790 GTVERQHFE
+790 
-799 FTIDLSSSS
+799 
-808 ETYQTNN
+808 
-815 VFIRFGTNYGF
+815 
-826 PAGLQVVIENAM
+826 
-838 LSVGNYFPA
+838 
-847 YQPAYED
+847 
-854 QEDRVSV
+854 
-861 VESNFKQRADSLDAG
+861 
-876 VSRLTEGFRTKADI
+876 
-890 SALNVTAENIRQSVK
+890 
-905 SLETD
+905 
-910 TQNKLNQKLSQ
+910 
-921 AEFEVRAGS
+921 
-930 IRQEILNATKDK
+930 
-942 ANKSELTQTAEE
+942 
-954 LSSKIASVQASGRN
+954 
-968 LFLNSLF
+968 
-975 KQDISKTG
+975 
-983 IWTTSTYTATID
+983 
-995 SESKYLGHKAL
+995 
-1006 KIIGLNPSG
+1006 
-1015 RDGGN
+1015 
-1020 PKVTYP
+1020 
-1026 ALGQFGKVIP
+1026 
-1036 GSTTNQDVTISFYA
+1036 
-1050 KANKNGIMLR
+1050 
-1060 SRLGDIGYKT
+1060 
-1070 GNVTLSTEIKRYVVH
+1070 
-1085 IPKGWT
+1085 
-1091 NESKQTTNEWLFN
+1091 
-1104 FNQEG
+1104 
-1109 TIWIWMPKFEISD
+1109 
-1122 VDTSYSEAPEDI
+1122 
-1134 EGQISTVESTFKQ
+1134 
-1147 RANSLEA
+1147 
-1154 GVSRLT
+1154 
-1160 EGLRTKVD
+1160 
-1168 ISALNVT
+1168 
-1175 AENIRQSVKSLETDT
+1175 
-1190 QNKLNQKLSQ
+1190 
-1200 AEFEV
+1200 
-1205 RAGSIRQ
+1205 
-1212 EILNA
+1212 
-1217 TKDKASKSELT
+1217 
-1228 QTAEEL
+1228 
-1234 ASKIASVHLG
+1234 IASVHLG

-1400 AYEDQDERVSVVES
+1400 AYEDQDERVSAVES

-1431 EGLRTKADISSLN
+1431 EGLRTKADISS
-1444 VTAENIRQ
+1444 
-1452 SVKSLETDT
+1452 
-1461 QNKLNQKLSQAE
+1461 
-1473 FEVRAG
+1473 
-1479 SIRQEILNAT
+1479 
-1489 KDKANKSELTQTAE
+1489 
-1503 ELASKIASVQVGGRN
+1503 
-1518 YIRGTKRMMLARGL
+1518 
-1532 WASGTFRPSG
+1532 
-1542 AGTAKTID
+1542 
-1550 VSDSPATG
+1550 
-1558 FDKAIRLTSSNARDQ
+1558 
-1573 IGIAQDGFY
+1573 
-1582 ISQGTYTMSC
+1582 
-1592 WVKGR
+1592 
-1597 RGQKVKLQTYWQVN
+1597 
-1611 DNSGISPIFTLK
+1611 
-1623 DENWTKLSFTSARNR
+1623 
-1638 AGVASIG
+1638 
-1645 YVYLVNAEVGEYLDV
+1645 
-1660 LAPQLE
+1660 
-1666 DGSLATSSK
+1666 
-1675 EAPEDIEGQISTV
+1675 
-1688 ESTFKQRADS
+1688 
-1698 LAAGVNRLTEGLR
+1698 
-1711 TKADI
+1711 
-1716 SALNV
+1716 
-1721 TAENIRQSVKSL
+1721 
-1733 ETDTQNKLNQKL
+1733 
-1745 SQAEFEVR
+1745 
-1753 AGSIRQEIL
+1753 
-1762 NATKDKASKSELT
+1762 
-1775 QTAEEL
+1775 
-1781 ASRIASVQASGRN
+1781 
-1794 LFLNSLF
+1794 
-1801 KQDIPKTGI
+1801 
-1810 WTTSTYTAT
+1810 
-1819 IDSESKYLG
+1819 
-1828 HKALKIIGL
+1828 
-1837 NPSGR
+1837 
-1842 DGGNPKVTYPA
+1842 
-1853 LGQFG
+1853 
-1858 KVIPGSTTNQDVT
+1858 
-1871 ISFYAKANKNGIML
+1871 
-1885 RSRLGNIGYKT
+1885 
-1896 GNVTLSTEIKR
+1896 
-1907 YVVHIPKGWTN
+1907 
-1918 ESKQTTNE
+1918 
-1926 WLFNFNQE
+1926 
-1934 GTIWIWMP
+1934 
-1942 KFEISDVDTS
+1942 
-1952 YSEAPED
+1952 
-1959 IEGQIS
+1959 
-1965 TVESNFKQRADS
+1965 
-1977 LEAGVSRLTEGLRT
+1977 
-1991 KVDISAL
+1991 
-1998 NVTAENI
+1998 
-2005 RQSVKSLETDT
+2005 
-2016 QNKLNQKLSQ
+2016 
-2026 AEFEVRAGSI
+2026 
-2036 RQEILNVTKDKAS
+2036 
-2049 KSELTQTAEELSSK
+2049 
-2063 IASVQVGGINLLRNT
+2063 
-2078 ASLLI
+2078 
-2083 GDRSKG
+2083 
-2089 CWMSASGGN
+2089 
-2098 GRAISVEVLDPPKK
+2098 
-2112 MIKNMIRVIENT
+2112 
-2124 NGGNKDLTQ
+2124 
-2133 LVRLRIGEKYT
+2133 
-2144 ISCYARIASDSP
+2144 
-2156 NANVNLLFRSW
+2156 
-2167 ANNTDLNRKFQKSIS
+2167 
-2182 HKNWQKYSF
+2182 
-2191 TFTADAIENSIQ
+2191 
-2203 FGQSGAGIIEICAPK
+2203 
-2218 IESGTLATDYSEAP
+2218 
-2232 EDIEGQISTV
+2232 
-2242 ESTFKQRANSLD
+2242 
-2254 AGVSRLTEGL
+2254 
-2264 RTKVD
+2264 
-2269 ISALNVTAENIRQSV
+2269 LNVTAENIRQSV

-2379 NSTLTFNLEPDF
+2379 NSTLMFNIEPDF

-2400 FSAWIKYENVV
+2400 FSAWVKYENVV

-2558 ARQATAVRELV
+2558 TRQATAVRELV

-2650 QISNLSNRI
+2650 QISNL
-2659 NSNKQGTDNQ
+2659 
-2669 ISNLKTQVATN
+2669 KTQVATN

-2712 LARKVETTDFQRVK
+2712 LVRKVETTDFQRVK

-2976 HNRLVGK
+2976 HNRFVGK

-3008 ANFEAG
+3008 GNFEAG
-3014 SVTTTILEAEAVT
+3014 SVTTTILDAEAVT
-3027 AEKLKVDN
+3027 AEKLKVDD
-3035 ALIKKLTATDAFIDQ
+3035 ALIRKLTANDAFIDR
-3050 LISKR
+3050 LTSKR

-3106 GAGYGVRTAFWANW
+3106 GAGHGVRTAFWANW

-3209 LKYWMEQKSDR
+3209 VKYWMEQKSDR

-3302 KIEKMEKIIA
+3302 KIEKMEKTIA

>member
-1 MLYLLNEDVRTVR
+1 MDALTRRQFDRAMFAKERTLAIRVGDYASRDIKEASFEYGYIKGDTYKPGGTCAGSGKITFTSIITTFNKLDTLHPEIGLLVGDTYQWVKMGEYFINDIEIDRNRNTTTLELMDGMFKLNREYVTDLHFPAEVREV
-14 WNGESLHEA
+14 
-23 TSAIVKETMNGDFT
+23 
-37 LTVKYPISD
+37 
-46 SGIYQLIQEDM
+46 IQEIC
-57 LIKAP
+57 L
-62 TPVLGAQ
+62 
-69 LFRIKKPVEH
+69 
-79 NDHLEITAYH
+79 
-89 ISDDVMQRSITQMSV
+89 
-104 TSQSCGMA
+104 
-112 LSRMVQNTKTAL
+112 KT
-124 GDFSFNSDIQD
+124 
-135 RRTFNTTETET
+135 
-146 LYSVLLDGKHSI
+146 
-158 VGTWEGELVRDN
+158 
-170 FAMTVKKS
+170 
-178 RGENRGVVITTH
+178 
-190 KNLKDYQRTKN
+190 
-201 SQNVVTRIHAR
+201 
-212 STFKPEGAEKET
+212 
-224 TIRVTVDSPLINS
+224 
-237 YPYIN
+237 
-242 EKEYENNNAKS
+242 
-253 VEELQKW
+253 
-260 AQAKFSNEGID
+260 
-271 KISDAIKIEAYEL
+271 
-284 DGQVVHMGDT
+284 
-294 VNLKSWKHNVD
+294 
-305 VFKKAI
+305 
-311 AYEFD
+311 
-316 ALKEEYISLILDDK
+316 
-330 AGAGGSRTS
+330 
-339 GGLSSAAD
+339 
-347 AILGVTESAQEVALE
+347 
-362 KALQNADLDF
+362 
-372 DHKAGLLRQEISDG
+372 G
-386 IELAKA
+386 IELANDYFGISAMRYHIEQVPEGKKLSFRDMLSAMTQMIGMSCFFNREGKMEIRDLTESNITINADSYFLHGLTKSEIEYQIAGITCKTDKKSLTVGMKTGRSLELDNVFMTQSALNDLYYKLKNLTYYPYNLNYQGHLLLEVGQWVTIQTNKKETFKVPVLSQSFIFKGGLRGRISADSKA
-392 KAEEVKQEL
+392 GNDTQYSYEGTITKQIKQQDGIEAKIQAQIEAADKDFDQKVDKIKKDFNDQVELAKARAEEVKREL

-411 FDNGPLKEAKRRA
+411 FDNGPLKETKHKA

-429 NAGASSLLAQ
+429 N
-439 EAKRI
+439 
-444 GLDSVARLEEF
+444 
-455 KSQTTSAQTA
+455 
-465 LSGDLDALKRTI
+465 
-477 VNDIRPKQAQVEAE
+477 
-491 IAKQVEAL
+491 
-499 VQTKKELAGAST
+499 AGAST

-567 IAKQVEALSRTKNEL
+567 IAKQVE
-582 SGASTLLA
+582 
-590 QEAKRIELDSVAR
+590 V
-603 LEAFKSQTTS
+603 
-613 AQTALS
+613 
-619 GDLDALKRTIAN
+619 
-631 DIRPKQA
+631 
-638 QAEAEIAKQV
+638 
-648 EALSR
+648 LSR

-808 ETYQTNN
+808 EDYQTNN

-861 VESNFKQRADSLDAG
+861 VESNFKQRADSL
-876 VSRLTEGFRTKADI
+876 
-890 SALNVTAENIRQSVK
+890 
-905 SLETD
+905 
-910 TQNKLNQKLSQ
+910 
-921 AEFEVRAGS
+921 
-930 IRQEILNATKDK
+930 
-942 ANKSELTQTAEE
+942 
-954 LSSKIASVQASGRN
+954 
-968 LFLNSLF
+968 
-975 KQDISKTG
+975 
-983 IWTTSTYTATID
+983 
-995 SESKYLGHKAL
+995 
-1006 KIIGLNPSG
+1006 
-1015 RDGGN
+1015 
-1020 PKVTYP
+1020 
-1026 ALGQFGKVIP
+1026 
-1036 GSTTNQDVTISFYA
+1036 
-1050 KANKNGIMLR
+1050 
-1060 SRLGDIGYKT
+1060 
-1070 GNVTLSTEIKRYVVH
+1070 
-1085 IPKGWT
+1085 
-1091 NESKQTTNEWLFN
+1091 
-1104 FNQEG
+1104 
-1109 TIWIWMPKFEISD
+1109 
-1122 VDTSYSEAPEDI
+1122 
-1134 EGQISTVESTFKQ
+1134 
-1147 RANSLEA
+1147 EA

-1160 EGLRTKVD
+1160 EGLRTKAD
-1168 ISALNVT
+1168 ISSLNVT

-1400 AYEDQDERVSVVES
+1400 AYEDQDERVSAVES
-1414 NFKQRADSLE
+1414 NLKQRADSLE

-1489 KDKANKSELTQTAE
+1489 KDKASKSELTQTAE
-1503 ELASKIASVQVGGRN
+1503 ELSSKIASVQVGGRN

-1762 NATKDKASKSELT
+1762 NATKDKVSKSELT

-1991 KVDISAL
+1991 KADISAL

-2763 YSVSGPN
+2763 
-2770 LIKNS
+2770 
-2775 DFKNATNEWGSTQN
+2775 
-2789 LGRLVKHSFYHN
+2789 
-2801 GQKDLMRLSNATKNE
+2801 
-2816 NFLYSHRFN
+2816 
-2825 LERNTDYVLNFRG
+2825 
-2838 FNNSALASYDV
+2838 
-2849 YILGRRAG
+2849 
-2857 ESDGFTIVKKVVSS
+2857 
-2871 KKLSTSRCEDVSVT
+2871 
-2885 FNSGEMDNAYIR
+2885 
-2897 FDNNGSSSGTAD
+2897 
-2909 LYITEVDLYKG
+2909 
-2920 YKPRTWQ
+2920 
-2927 PHPEDAVAD
+2927 VA
-2936 ANKKL
+2936 
-2941 EATQT
+2941 
-2946 KMTQLAGS
+2946 
-2954 WVVENINSAGDI
+2954 
-2966 ISGINLGANG
+2966 
-2976 HNRLVGK
+2976 
-2983 LTHITGETLI
+2983 
-2993 DRAVI
+2993 
-2998 KSAMVDKLKT
+2998 
-3008 ANFEAG
+3008 
-3014 SVTTTILEAEAVT
+3014 
-3027 AEKLKVDN
+3027 
-3035 ALIKKLTATDAFIDQ
+3035 
-3050 LISKR
+3050 
-3055 IFSTKVESVISS
+3055 
-3067 STFLEAYQGRIGG
+3067 
-3080 FTLGQFDQ
+3080 
-3088 GGGRWISGVNQF
+3088 
-3100 SVGMGN
+3100 
-3106 GAGYGVRTAFWANW
+3106 
-3120 GNNWNY
+3120 
-3126 AGPKAWNVNTD
+3126 
-3137 GKMYCRNEVGFYD
+3137 
-3150 QVDFSNS
+3150 
-3157 SRANFYGNTTFSR
+3157 
-3170 SPVFS
+3170 
-3175 NGIELGSKDVLG
+3175 
-3187 DGWNPKGGRNAVV
+3187 KGGRNYIR
-3200 WWNQVGSGS
+3200 NGQFKNGSKNWLEYQSVNFGLNFNYQHS
-3209 LKYWMEQKSDR
+3209 Q
-3220 RLKENITDTAVKALD
+3220 NPN
-3235 KINRLR
+3235 NRNRPGLHFYHDSQDVANFLEFSNLLHL
-3241 MVAFDFIENK
+3241 MVFEVRK
-3251 KHEEIGLIAQEAET
+3251 
-3265 IVPRIVSRDPENPDG
+3265 
-3280 YLHID
+3280 
-3285 YTALVPYLIK
+3285 
-3295 AIQELNQ
+3295 
-3302 KIEKMEKIIA
+3302 

>member
-1 MLYLLNEDVRTVR
+1 MDALTRRQFDRAMFAKERTLAIRVGEYASRDIKEASFEYGYIKGDTYKPGGTCAGSGKITFTSIITTFNKLDTLHPEIGLLVGDTYQWVKMGEYFINDIEIDRNRNTTTLELMDGMFKLNREYVTDLHFPAEVREV
-14 WNGESLHEA
+14 
-23 TSAIVKETMNGDFT
+23 
-37 LTVKYPISD
+37 
-46 SGIYQLIQEDM
+46 IQEIC
-57 LIKAP
+57 L
-62 TPVLGAQ
+62 
-69 LFRIKKPVEH
+69 
-79 NDHLEITAYH
+79 
-89 ISDDVMQRSITQMSV
+89 
-104 TSQSCGMA
+104 
-112 LSRMVQNTKTAL
+112 KT
-124 GDFSFNSDIQD
+124 
-135 RRTFNTTETET
+135 
-146 LYSVLLDGKHSI
+146 
-158 VGTWEGELVRDN
+158 
-170 FAMTVKKS
+170 
-178 RGENRGVVITTH
+178 
-190 KNLKDYQRTKN
+190 
-201 SQNVVTRIHAR
+201 
-212 STFKPEGAEKET
+212 
-224 TIRVTVDSPLINS
+224 
-237 YPYIN
+237 
-242 EKEYENNNAKS
+242 
-253 VEELQKW
+253 
-260 AQAKFSNEGID
+260 
-271 KISDAIKIEAYEL
+271 
-284 DGQVVHMGDT
+284 
-294 VNLKSWKHNVD
+294 
-305 VFKKAI
+305 
-311 AYEFD
+311 
-316 ALKEEYISLILDDK
+316 
-330 AGAGGSRTS
+330 
-339 GGLSSAAD
+339 
-347 AILGVTESAQEVALE
+347 
-362 KALQNADLDF
+362 
-372 DHKAGLLRQEISDG
+372 G
-386 IELAKA
+386 IELANDYFGISAMRYHIEQVPEGKKLSFRDMLSAMTQMIGMSCFFNREGKMEIRDLTESNITINADSYFLHGLTKSEIEYQIAGITCKTDKKSLTVGMTTGRSLELDSVFITQSALNDLYYKLKNLTYYPYNLNYQGHLLLEVGQWVTIQTNKKETFKVPVLSQSFIFKGGLRGRISADSKA
-392 KAEEVKQEL
+392 GNDTQYSYEGTITKQIKQQDGFEAKIQAQIEAADKDFDQKVDKIKKDFNDQVELAKARAEEVKREL

-411 FDNGPLKEAKRRA
+411 FDNGPLKEAKRKA

-429 NAGASSLLAQ
+429 NAGASSSLAQ
-439 EAKRI
+439 ESKRI
-444 GLDSVARLEEF
+444 G
-455 KSQTTSAQTA
+455 
-465 LSGDLDALKRTI
+465 
-477 VNDIRPKQAQVEAE
+477 
-491 IAKQVEAL
+491 
-499 VQTKKELAGAST
+499 
-511 LLAQE
+511 
-516 AKRIELDS
+516 LDS

-582 SGASTLLA
+582 DGASTLLA

-619 GDLDALKRTIAN
+619 GDLDVLKRTIAN

-708 GSSRNYFR
+708 
-716 NSRSRTF
+716 
-723 TTGGQA
+723 
-729 VYDYRTFIVPDFWK
+729 
-743 NSDRFKRDYVRISFD
+743 
-758 VTFPVALVNDMPA
+758 
-771 MVHFSAHPWYA
+771 
-782 YRNLIFKG
+782 
-790 GTVERQHFE
+790 
-799 FTIDLSSSS
+799 
-808 ETYQTNN
+808 
-815 VFIRFGTNYGF
+815 
-826 PAGLQVVIENAM
+826 
-838 LSVGNYFPA
+838 
-847 YQPAYED
+847 
-854 QEDRVSV
+854 
-861 VESNFKQRADSLDAG
+861 
-876 VSRLTEGFRTKADI
+876 
-890 SALNVTAENIRQSVK
+890 
-905 SLETD
+905 
-910 TQNKLNQKLSQ
+910 
-921 AEFEVRAGS
+921 
-930 IRQEILNATKDK
+930 
-942 ANKSELTQTAEE
+942 
-954 LSSKIASVQASGRN
+954 SGRN

-995 SESKYLGHKAL
+995 SESKYLGYNAL

-1026 ALGQFGKVIP
+1026 V
-1036 GSTTNQDVTISFYA
+1036 
-1050 KANKNGIMLR
+1050 
-1060 SRLGDIGYKT
+1060 
-1070 GNVTLSTEIKRYVVH
+1070 
-1085 IPKGWT
+1085 
-1091 NESKQTTNEWLFN
+1091 
-1104 FNQEG
+1104 
-1109 TIWIWMPKFEISD
+1109 
-1122 VDTSYSEAPEDI
+1122 
-1134 EGQISTVESTFKQ
+1134 
-1147 RANSLEA
+1147 
-1154 GVSRLT
+1154 
-1160 EGLRTKVD
+1160 
-1168 ISALNVT
+1168 
-1175 AENIRQSVKSLETDT
+1175 
-1190 QNKLNQKLSQ
+1190 
-1200 AEFEV
+1200 
-1205 RAGSIRQ
+1205 
-1212 EILNA
+1212 
-1217 TKDKASKSELT
+1217 
-1228 QTAEEL
+1228 
-1234 ASKIASVHLG
+1234 
-1244 RRNLLKGT
+1244 
-1252 KELARYK
+1252 
-1259 PVSEYNGFKVI
+1259 
-1270 RTVAGAT
+1270 
-1277 RYQDSYVERTVIPTA
+1277 
-1292 GTEYIAIF
+1292 
-1300 YARAS
+1300 
-1305 ENDYPVRCHFYNPN
+1305 
-1319 TVVSSE
+1319 
-1325 NSSGYKS
+1325 
-1332 RSSDGLS
+1332 
-1339 IIRLSTDWQLCW
+1339 
-1351 VKWTQTATDQAK
+1351 
-1363 TVIIGRHGPQVGG
+1363 
-1376 KEGVWVEICAPA
+1376 
-1388 IFEGNLA
+1388 
-1395 GDWSP
+1395 
-1400 AYEDQDERVSVVES
+1400 
-1414 NFKQRADSLE
+1414 
-1424 AGVSRLT
+1424 
-1431 EGLRTKADISSLN
+1431 
-1444 VTAENIRQ
+1444 
-1452 SVKSLETDT
+1452 
-1461 QNKLNQKLSQAE
+1461 
-1473 FEVRAG
+1473 
-1479 SIRQEILNAT
+1479 
-1489 KDKANKSELTQTAE
+1489 
-1503 ELASKIASVQVGGRN
+1503 
-1518 YIRGTKRMMLARGL
+1518 
-1532 WASGTFRPSG
+1532 
-1542 AGTAKTID
+1542 
-1550 VSDSPATG
+1550 
-1558 FDKAIRLTSSNARDQ
+1558 
-1573 IGIAQDGFY
+1573 
-1582 ISQGTYTMSC
+1582 
-1592 WVKGR
+1592 
-1597 RGQKVKLQTYWQVN
+1597 
-1611 DNSGISPIFTLK
+1611 
-1623 DENWTKLSFTSARNR
+1623 
-1638 AGVASIG
+1638 
-1645 YVYLVNAEVGEYLDV
+1645 
-1660 LAPQLE
+1660 
-1666 DGSLATSSK
+1666 
-1675 EAPEDIEGQISTV
+1675 
-1688 ESTFKQRADS
+1688 
-1698 LAAGVNRLTEGLR
+1698 
-1711 TKADI
+1711 
-1716 SALNV
+1716 
-1721 TAENIRQSVKSL
+1721 
-1733 ETDTQNKLNQKL
+1733 
-1745 SQAEFEVR
+1745 
-1753 AGSIRQEIL
+1753 
-1762 NATKDKASKSELT
+1762 
-1775 QTAEEL
+1775 
-1781 ASRIASVQASGRN
+1781 
-1794 LFLNSLF
+1794 
-1801 KQDIPKTGI
+1801 
-1810 WTTSTYTAT
+1810 
-1819 IDSESKYLG
+1819 
-1828 HKALKIIGL
+1828 
-1837 NPSGR
+1837 
-1842 DGGNPKVTYPA
+1842 

-1934 GTIWIWMP
+1934 GTVWIWMP

-1965 TVESNFKQRADS
+1965 TVESTFKQRVNS
-1977 LEAGVSRLTEGLRT
+1977 LEAGVNRLTEGLRT
-1991 KVDISAL
+1991 KA
-1998 NVTAENI
+1998 
-2005 RQSVKSLETDT
+2005 
-2016 QNKLNQKLSQ
+2016 
-2026 AEFEVRAGSI
+2026 
-2036 RQEILNVTKDKAS
+2036 
-2049 KSELTQTAEELSSK
+2049 
-2063 IASVQVGGINLLRNT
+2063 
-2078 ASLLI
+2078 
-2083 GDRSKG
+2083 
-2089 CWMSASGGN
+2089 
-2098 GRAISVEVLDPPKK
+2098 
-2112 MIKNMIRVIENT
+2112 
-2124 NGGNKDLTQ
+2124 
-2133 LVRLRIGEKYT
+2133 
-2144 ISCYARIASDSP
+2144 
-2156 NANVNLLFRSW
+2156 
-2167 ANNTDLNRKFQKSIS
+2167 
-2182 HKNWQKYSF
+2182 
-2191 TFTADAIENSIQ
+2191 
-2203 FGQSGAGIIEICAPK
+2203 
-2218 IESGTLATDYSEAP
+2218 
-2232 EDIEGQISTV
+2232 
-2242 ESTFKQRANSLD
+2242 
-2254 AGVSRLTEGL
+2254 
-2264 RTKVD
+2264 D

-2505 PAPEDADG
+2505 PAPEDGENELLVAKTEFKRTADG
-2513 LITEAKATFE
+2513 LSTKMAAVE
-2523 RTAQGLRTDLSAI
+2523 S
-2536 QEYVNKDGQ
+2536 YVGQDGQ

-2558 ARQATAVRELV
+2558 TRQATAVRELV

-2650 QISNLSNRI
+2650 QISNISNRI

-2976 HNRLVGK
+2976 HNRFVGK

-3008 ANFEAG
+3008 GNFEAG
-3014 SVTTTILEAEAVT
+3014 SVTTTILDAEAVT
-3027 AEKLKVDN
+3027 AEKLKVDD
-3035 ALIKKLTATDAFIDQ
+3035 ALIRKLTANDAFIDR
-3050 LISKR
+3050 LTSKR

-3106 GAGYGVRTAFWANW
+3106 GAGHGVRTAFWANW

-3209 LKYWMEQKSDR
+3209 VKYWMEQKSDR

-3302 KIEKMEKIIA
+3302 KIEKMEKTIA

>member
-1 MLYLLNEDVRTVR
+1 N
-14 WNGESLHEA
+14 
-23 TSAIVKETMNGDFT
+23 
-37 LTVKYPISD
+37 
-46 SGIYQLIQEDM
+46 
-57 LIKAP
+57 
-62 TPVLGAQ
+62 
-69 LFRIKKPVEH
+69 
-79 NDHLEITAYH
+79 
-89 ISDDVMQRSITQMSV
+89 
-104 TSQSCGMA
+104 
-112 LSRMVQNTKTAL
+112 
-124 GDFSFNSDIQD
+124 
-135 RRTFNTTETET
+135 
-146 LYSVLLDGKHSI
+146 
-158 VGTWEGELVRDN
+158 
-170 FAMTVKKS
+170 
-178 RGENRGVVITTH
+178 
-190 KNLKDYQRTKN
+190 
-201 SQNVVTRIHAR
+201 
-212 STFKPEGAEKET
+212 
-224 TIRVTVDSPLINS
+224 
-237 YPYIN
+237 
-242 EKEYENNNAKS
+242 
-253 VEELQKW
+253 
-260 AQAKFSNEGID
+260 
-271 KISDAIKIEAYEL
+271 
-284 DGQVVHMGDT
+284 
-294 VNLKSWKHNVD
+294 
-305 VFKKAI
+305 
-311 AYEFD
+311 
-316 ALKEEYISLILDDK
+316 
-330 AGAGGSRTS
+330 
-339 GGLSSAAD
+339 
-347 AILGVTESAQEVALE
+347 
-362 KALQNADLDF
+362 
-372 DHKAGLLRQEISDG
+372 
-386 IELAKA
+386 
-392 KAEEVKQEL
+392 
-401 SDTINQRFNS
+401 
-411 FDNGPLKEAKRRA
+411 
-424 EEALR
+424 
-429 NAGASSLLAQ
+429 
-439 EAKRI
+439 
-444 GLDSVARLEEF
+444 
-455 KSQTTSAQTA
+455 
-465 LSGDLDALKRTI
+465 
-477 VNDIRPKQAQVEAE
+477 
-491 IAKQVEAL
+491 
-499 VQTKKELAGAST
+499 
-511 LLAQE
+511 
-516 AKRIELDS
+516 
-524 VARLEAFKSQTTS
+524 
-537 AQTALSGDLDVLKRT
+537 
-552 IANDIRPK
+552 
-560 QAQAEAE
+560 
-567 IAKQVEALSRTKNEL
+567 
-582 SGASTLLA
+582 
-590 QEAKRIELDSVAR
+590 
-603 LEAFKSQTTS
+603 
-613 AQTALS
+613 
-619 GDLDALKRTIAN
+619 
-631 DIRPKQA
+631 
-638 QAEAEIAKQV
+638 
-648 EALSR
+648 
-653 TKNELAGVK
+653 
-662 SAQATYEET
+662 
-671 TTRRLSELTNLA
+671 
-683 NGKASKSELTQTA
+683 
-696 EELASRIASVQA
+696 
-708 GSSRNYFR
+708 
-716 NSRSRTF
+716 
-723 TTGGQA
+723 
-729 VYDYRTFIVPDFWK
+729 
-743 NSDRFKRDYVRISFD
+743 
-758 VTFPVALVNDMPA
+758 
-771 MVHFSAHPWYA
+771 
-782 YRNLIFKG
+782 
-790 GTVERQHFE
+790 
-799 FTIDLSSSS
+799 
-808 ETYQTNN
+808 
-815 VFIRFGTNYGF
+815 
-826 PAGLQVVIENAM
+826 
-838 LSVGNYFPA
+838 
-847 YQPAYED
+847 
-854 QEDRVSV
+854 
-861 VESNFKQRADSLDAG
+861 
-876 VSRLTEGFRTKADI
+876 
-890 SALNVTAENIRQSVK
+890 
-905 SLETD
+905 
-910 TQNKLNQKLSQ
+910 
-921 AEFEVRAGS
+921 
-930 IRQEILNATKDK
+930 
-942 ANKSELTQTAEE
+942 
-954 LSSKIASVQASGRN
+954 
-968 LFLNSLF
+968 
-975 KQDISKTG
+975 
-983 IWTTSTYTATID
+983 
-995 SESKYLGHKAL
+995 
-1006 KIIGLNPSG
+1006 
-1015 RDGGN
+1015 
-1020 PKVTYP
+1020 
-1026 ALGQFGKVIP
+1026 
-1036 GSTTNQDVTISFYA
+1036 
-1050 KANKNGIMLR
+1050 
-1060 SRLGDIGYKT
+1060 IGYKT

-1109 TIWIWMPKFEISD
+1109 TVWIWMPKFEISD

-1147 RANSLEA
+1147 RANSLDA
-1154 GVSRLT
+1154 GVRSLT

-1217 TKDKASKSELT
+1217 
-1228 QTAEEL
+1228 
-1234 ASKIASVHLG
+1234 
-1244 RRNLLKGT
+1244 
-1252 KELARYK
+1252 
-1259 PVSEYNGFKVI
+1259 
-1270 RTVAGAT
+1270 
-1277 RYQDSYVERTVIPTA
+1277 
-1292 GTEYIAIF
+1292 
-1300 YARAS
+1300 
-1305 ENDYPVRCHFYNPN
+1305 
-1319 TVVSSE
+1319 
-1325 NSSGYKS
+1325 
-1332 RSSDGLS
+1332 
-1339 IIRLSTDWQLCW
+1339 
-1351 VKWTQTATDQAK
+1351 
-1363 TVIIGRHGPQVGG
+1363 
-1376 KEGVWVEICAPA
+1376 
-1388 IFEGNLA
+1388 
-1395 GDWSP
+1395 
-1400 AYEDQDERVSVVES
+1400 
-1414 NFKQRADSLE
+1414 
-1424 AGVSRLT
+1424 
-1431 EGLRTKADISSLN
+1431 
-1444 VTAENIRQ
+1444 
-1452 SVKSLETDT
+1452 
-1461 QNKLNQKLSQAE
+1461 
-1473 FEVRAG
+1473 
-1479 SIRQEILNAT
+1479 
-1489 KDKANKSELTQTAE
+1489 
-1503 ELASKIASVQVGGRN
+1503 
-1518 YIRGTKRMMLARGL
+1518 
-1532 WASGTFRPSG
+1532 
-1542 AGTAKTID
+1542 
-1550 VSDSPATG
+1550 
-1558 FDKAIRLTSSNARDQ
+1558 
-1573 IGIAQDGFY
+1573 
-1582 ISQGTYTMSC
+1582 
-1592 WVKGR
+1592 
-1597 RGQKVKLQTYWQVN
+1597 
-1611 DNSGISPIFTLK
+1611 
-1623 DENWTKLSFTSARNR
+1623 
-1638 AGVASIG
+1638 
-1645 YVYLVNAEVGEYLDV
+1645 
-1660 LAPQLE
+1660 
-1666 DGSLATSSK
+1666 
-1675 EAPEDIEGQISTV
+1675 
-1688 ESTFKQRADS
+1688 
-1698 LAAGVNRLTEGLR
+1698 
-1711 TKADI
+1711 
-1716 SALNV
+1716 
-1721 TAENIRQSVKSL
+1721 
-1733 ETDTQNKLNQKL
+1733 
-1745 SQAEFEVR
+1745 
-1753 AGSIRQEIL
+1753 
-1762 NATKDKASKSELT
+1762 
-1775 QTAEEL
+1775 
-1781 ASRIASVQASGRN
+1781 
-1794 LFLNSLF
+1794 
-1801 KQDIPKTGI
+1801 
-1810 WTTSTYTAT
+1810 
-1819 IDSESKYLG
+1819 
-1828 HKALKIIGL
+1828 
-1837 NPSGR
+1837 
-1842 DGGNPKVTYPA
+1842 
-1853 LGQFG
+1853 
-1858 KVIPGSTTNQDVT
+1858 
-1871 ISFYAKANKNGIML
+1871 
-1885 RSRLGNIGYKT
+1885 
-1896 GNVTLSTEIKR
+1896 
-1907 YVVHIPKGWTN
+1907 
-1918 ESKQTTNE
+1918 
-1926 WLFNFNQE
+1926 
-1934 GTIWIWMP
+1934 
-1942 KFEISDVDTS
+1942 
-1952 YSEAPED
+1952 
-1959 IEGQIS
+1959 
-1965 TVESNFKQRADS
+1965 
-1977 LEAGVSRLTEGLRT
+1977 
-1991 KVDISAL
+1991 
-1998 NVTAENI
+1998 
-2005 RQSVKSLETDT
+2005 
-2016 QNKLNQKLSQ
+2016 
-2026 AEFEVRAGSI
+2026 
-2036 RQEILNVTKDKAS
+2036 TKDKAS

-2242 ESTFKQRANSLD
+2242 ESTFKQRANSLE
-2254 AGVSRLTEGL
+2254 AGVNRLTEGL
-2264 RTKVD
+2264 RTKAD
-2269 ISALNVTAENIRQSV
+2269 ISSLNVTAENIRQSV

-2400 FSAWIKYENVV
+2400 FSAWVKYENVV

-2558 ARQATAVRELV
+2558 TRQATAVRELV

-2816 NFLYSHRFN
+2816 NFLYSYRFN

-2954 WVVENINSAGDI
+2954 WVIENINSAGDI

-2976 HNRLVGK
+2976 HNRFVGK

-3050 LISKR
+3050 LTSKR
-3055 IFSTKVESVISS
+3055 IFSIKVESVISS

-3209 LKYWMEQKSDR
+3209 VKYWMEQKSDR

-3265 IVPRIVSRDPENPDG
+3265 IVPKIVSRDPENPDG

-3302 KIEKMEKIIA
+3302 KIEKMEKTIA